1 MNKKFLNVAL
11 FGTLIAVSSSTF
23 TSCKDY
29 DDDIDGLTNRVSAVE
44 GTLSQLESLIKKGA
58 VITDVKSTAN
68 GVVVTLSDNKTFT
81 LTNGKDGAAGATG
94 ATGAAGKN
102 GTVVTM
108 GEDGYWY
115 VDGKKT
121 ENPWKGEKGN
131 DGVAGTPGTNGT
143 PGADGVTPDAV
154 YFYPGTEGAAAG
166 YWVKV
171 TVKAD
176 GTKTE
181 EIQSTEW
188 APKSSE
194 TVSAVWDT
202 ENGYLTLSGVAG
214 SEAPIKIKLTD
225 TLRSLAFVPEVIDSK
240 TGLGAIDFYALLHKN
255 EGTGK
260 YEFVTSTNPT
270 VTYRLNP
277 QNADV
282 KNVEWSFINR
292 VVESR
297 VAGDNTDL
305 IKIMKSEKD
314 GKGGMN
320 FTLQTLKTLDFLK
333 KENEHAIIALKATNK
348 EDASEIVSNYSVV
361 TAKEL
366 KKFGIAKVKDG
377 KPIAEPTSFYPTEIT
392 AVAVNSPSDAELVFD
407 KELDLAPIVMAWA
420 KEIDQ
425 SLVAA
430 GVAEDEI
437 SYVYSKNDKFLCK
450 NPEDE
455 KKTDQN
461 EFISL
466 DGSVVKVDKEWLNKG
481 TAALGRTPVVKVVA
495 KVKGVEMATG
505 FVKIEIVRESTVAPD
520 LEDLVVTIPVGDIE
534 YSNIDAKDG
543 FKKVMD
549 WKAVNAEIYDKLGL
563 SKEDFANNYNAPSTE
578 GVSPTG
584 VNVVA
589 NMPGAAGV
597 TGTNMIELTIDNRVA
612 FYNKPDKQEVAIKYP
627 AKNNKTHRNVIV
639 KFTYNIKHVKALPV
653 LNPDYLIGSNIIQVK
668 GKMEG
673 ESWKLISEMKEQ
685 CKNYLSDYT
694 LPGNHTSLKF
704 RFKATTPVQEGAVI
718 TGTDYKDQTI
728 KLTKPFTTEEDHRDY
743 QIEMVATMANGEE
756 CVKEYTVRFVRP
768 FNAEIDA
775 ITLKTF
781 TATADS
787 KDMSQLVV
795 IKDRDDKV
803 VYEKG
808 TYTEYGKNTYK
819 LDKAGLSFTYDVK
832 ADASFGDKL
841 TVVNTTGIVEWY
853 NGGNDLQQDKT
864 AQSVATITIPQIAT
878 IKTTGDIKVLSTE
891 HSK

>member
-68 GVVVTLSDNKTFT
+68 GVVVTLSDNSSFT
-81 LTNGKDGAAGATG
+81 LTNGKDGAAGA
-94 ATGAAGKN
+94 AGKN

-108 GEDGYWY
+108 GTDGYWY

-131 DGVAGTPGTNGT
+131 DGVAGT

-181 EIQSTEW
+181 EVQTTTW

-202 ENGYLTLSGVAG
+202 ENGYLTLNGVAG

-225 TLRSLAFVPEVIDSK
+225 TLRSLAFVPEVIDQQ
-240 TGLGAIDFYALLHKN
+240 TGLGRIDFYTLLKKKKGSD
-255 EGTGK
+255 E
-260 YEFVTSTNPT
+260 YDFVVSTNPT

-282 KNVEWSFINR
+282 KNVEWSFIDR
-292 VVESR
+292 VVKKSR

-305 IKIMKSEKD
+305 VKIMKSEKD

-320 FTLQTLKTLDFLK
+320 FTLQTLKNLDFVNND
-333 KENEHAIIALKATNK
+333 NEHAIIALKATNK
-348 EDASEIVSNYSVV
+348 EDASEIVSNYSIVK
-361 TAKEL
+361 AEEL
-366 KKFGIAKVKDG
+366 KEFGIAKVKDG
-377 KPIAEPTSFYPTEIT
+377 EPVAKPTSFYPTKIT
-392 AVAVNSPSDAELVFD
+392 AVTVNSANDAELVYD

-420 KEIDQ
+420 EEIDK

-430 GVAEDEI
+430 GVAENEI
-437 SYVYSKNDKFLCK
+437 SYVYSNDFEFLG
-450 NPEDE
+450 NDNE
-455 KKTDQN
+455 TNQN
-461 EFISL
+461 QFISL
-466 DGSVVKVDKEWLNKG
+466 EGSVVKVNKEWLAQG
-481 TAALGRTPVVKVVA
+481 TAAVGRTPVVKVVA
-495 KVKGVEMATG
+495 KVKGTTMATG
-505 FVKIEIVRESTVAPD
+505 FIKINIVRESTVAPD
-520 LEDLVVTIPVGDIE
+520 LEDFVVTVPVGEVE
-534 YSNIDAKDG
+534 YTTIDANNG
-543 FKKVMD
+543 FKKVMTWEQANVD
-549 WKAVNAEIYDKLGL
+549 IYDALGL
-563 SKEDFANNYNAPSTE
+563 SKEDFAANYNNPSTE
-578 GVSPTG
+578 GTRP
-584 VNVVA
+584 
-589 NMPGAAGV
+589 AGV
-597 TGTNMIELTIDNRVA
+597 SVHANRPSASGNTGTNMIEVTITNKVA
-612 FYNKPDKQEVAIKYP
+612 ANNKSGKEEVAIKYP

-639 KFTYNIKHVKALPV
+639 KFTYSIKHAKALPE

-685 CKNYLSDYT
+685 CKNYLSGYA

-704 RFKATTPVQEGAVI
+704 RFKATTPVQEGAKI
-718 TGTDYKDQTI
+718 EGTDYKDQTI
-728 KLTKPFTTEEDHRDY
+728 KLTTPFTAEEPSRDY
-743 QIEMVATMANGEE
+743 QIQMVATMANGEE
-756 CVKEYTVRFVRP
+756 CVKDYTVRFVRP

-781 TATADS
+781 TATADT
-787 KDMSQLVV
+787 KDMSKLVV
-795 IKDRDDKV
+795 IKDRDGKV

-808 TYTEYGKNTYK
+808 TYTKYGKETYK
-819 LDKAGLSFTYDVK
+819 LDKAGLSFAYGVK
-832 ADASFGDKL
+832 ADDSFGDKL
-841 TVVNTTGIVEWY
+841 TVVNTTGMVEWY
-853 NGGNDLQQDKT
+853 NGGNDLQQDKN
-864 AQSVATITIPQIAT
+864 AQSIATITIPEIAT
-878 IKTTGDIKVLSTE
+878 IQTTGAIKVLSTE

>member
-81 LTNGKDGAAGATG
+81 LTNGKDGAAG
-94 ATGAAGKN
+94 K

-121 ENPWKGEKGN
+121 ENPWKGEKGD

-181 EIQSTEW
+181 EVQTTTW

-194 TVSAVWDT
+194 TVSAVWDKD
-202 ENGYLTLSGVAG
+202 NGYLTLSGVAG

-225 TLRSLAFVPEVIDSK
+225 TLRSLAFVPEVIDEQ
-240 TGLGAIDFYALLHKN
+240 TGLGRIDFYTLLKKKEGSN
-255 EGTGK
+255 E
-260 YEFVTSTNPT
+260 YDFVVSTNPT

-282 KNVEWSFINR
+282 KNVEWNFINR
-292 VVESR
+292 VVKSR

-305 IKIMKSEKD
+305 VKIMKSEKD
-314 GKGGMN
+314 GEGGMN
-320 FTLQTLKTLDFLK
+320 FTLQTLKNLDFVNND
-333 KENEHAIIALKATNK
+333 NEHAIIALKATNK
-348 EDASEIVSNYSVV
+348 EDASEIVSNYSIVK
-361 TAKEL
+361 AQEL
-366 KKFGIAKVKDG
+366 REFGIAKVKDG
-377 KPIAEPTSFYPTEIT
+377 EPVAEPTSFYPTKIT
-392 AVAVNSPSDAELVFD
+392 AVTVNSANDAELVYD

-420 KEIDQ
+420 KEIDK

-430 GVAEDEI
+430 GVAENEI
-437 SYVYSKNDKFLCK
+437 SYVYSNDFEFLGEDNETNQNKFV
-450 NPEDE
+450 
-455 KKTDQN
+455 
-461 EFISL
+461 SL
-466 DGSVVKVDKEWLNKG
+466 EGSVVKVNKEWLAQG
-481 TAALGRTPVVKVVA
+481 TAAVGRTPVVKVVA
-495 KVKGVEMATG
+495 KVKGTTMATG
-505 FVKIEIVRESTVAPD
+505 FIKINIVHESTVAPD
-520 LEDLVVTIPVGDIE
+520 LEDLVVTIPVGEIE
-534 YSNIDAKDG
+534 YSNIAAEG
-543 FKKVMD
+543 GLKKVMTWED
-549 WKAVNAEIYDKLGL
+549 ANVEIYDKLGL
-563 SKEDFANNYNAPSTE
+563 SKEDFANNYNTPSNE
-578 GVSPTG
+578 GVVPGG
-584 VNVVA
+584 VMAYA
-589 NMPGAAGV
+589 NMPEAAGN
-597 TGTNMIELTIDNRVA
+597 TGTNMIELNITNHVA
-612 FYNKPDKQEVAIKYP
+612 VYNKPAKEEVAIKYP

-639 KFTYNIKHVKALPV
+639 KFTYNIKHAKALPV

-704 RFKATTPVQEGAVI
+704 RFKTTTPVQEGAVI
-718 TGTDYKDQTI
+718 TGTDYNDQTI
-728 KLTKPFTTEEDHRDY
+728 KLTTPFSTKEDHRDY
-743 QIEMVATMANGEE
+743 KIEMVATMVNGEK
-756 CVKEYTVRFVRP
+756 CVQEYTVRFVRP

-781 TATADS
+781 TAEKDT
-787 KDMSQLVV
+787 KDMSKLVV
-795 IKDRDDKV
+795 IKDRDGKV

-808 TYTEYGKNTYK
+808 DYTKYGKETYK
-819 LDKAGLSFTYDVK
+819 LDKAGLSFAYDVDV
-832 ADASFGDKL
+832 DASFGGKL
-841 TVVNTTGIVEWY
+841 TVVNTTGKVEWY

-864 AQSVATITIPQIAT
+864 AKSIATITIPQIAT

>member
-68 GVVVTLSDNKTFT
+68 GVVVTLSDTSSFT
-81 LTNGKDGAAGATG
+81 LTHGKDGAAG

-108 GEDGYWY
+108 GTDGYWY

-181 EIQSTEW
+181 EVQSTTW

-202 ENGYLTLSGVAG
+202 ENGYLTLNGVAG

-225 TLRSLAFVPEVIDSK
+225 TLRSLAFVPEVIDQQ
-240 TGLGAIDFYALLHKN
+240 TGLGRIDFYTLLKKKKGSN
-255 EGTGK
+255 E
-260 YEFVTSTNPT
+260 YDFVVSTNPT

-292 VVESR
+292 VVKSR

-305 IKIMKSEKD
+305 VKIMKSEKD

-320 FTLQTLKTLDFLK
+320 FTLQTLKNLDFVNND
-333 KENEHAIIALKATNK
+333 NEHAIIALKATNK
-348 EDASEIVSNYSVV
+348 EDASEIVSNYSIVK
-361 TAKEL
+361 AQEL
-366 KKFGIAKVKDG
+366 REFGIAKVKDG
-377 KPIAEPTSFYPTEIT
+377 EPVAKPTSFYPTKIT
-392 AVAVNSPSDAELVFD
+392 AVTVNSANDAELVYD

-420 KEIDQ
+420 KEIDK

-437 SYVYSKNDKFLCK
+437 SYVYSNDFEFLGKDNETNQNKFV
-450 NPEDE
+450 
-455 KKTDQN
+455 
-461 EFISL
+461 SL
-466 DGSVVKVDKEWLNKG
+466 EGSVVKVNKEWLAQG
-481 TAALGRTPVVKVVA
+481 TAAVGRTPVVKVVA
-495 KVKGVEMATG
+495 KVKGTTMATG
-505 FVKIEIVRESTVAPD
+505 FIKINIVRESTVAPD
-520 LEDLVVTIPVGDIE
+520 LEDLVVTVPVGEVE
-534 YSNIDAKDG
+534 YSNIDANNG
-543 FKKVMD
+543 FKKVMTWED
-549 WKAVNAEIYDKLGL
+549 ANVKIYDALGL
-563 SKEDFANNYNAPSTE
+563 SKEDFANNYNRPSTE
-578 GVSPTG
+578 GTVPAG
-584 VNVVA
+584 VMPLA

-597 TGTNMIELTIDNRVA
+597 TGTNMIELTITNRVA
-612 FYNKPDKQEVAIKYP
+612 VYNKPAKEEVAIKYP

-639 KFTYNIKHVKALPV
+639 KFTYSIKHAKALPE

-685 CKNYLSDYT
+685 CKNYLSGYA
-694 LPGNHTSLKF
+694 LPGNHTSLFF
-704 RFKATTPVQEGAVI
+704 RFKATPVQKGAEI

-728 KLTKPFTTEEDHRDY
+728 KLTDPFTTKEDHRDY
-743 QIEMVATMANGEE
+743 HVEMVATMANGEE
-756 CVKEYTVRFVRP
+756 CVKEYIVRFVRP
-768 FNAEIDA
+768 FNAAIDA

-781 TATADS
+781 TAEKDT
-787 KDMSQLVV
+787 KDMSKLVV
-795 IKDRDDKV
+795 IKDRDGKV

-808 TYTEYGKNTYK
+808 DYTKYGKETYK
-819 LDKAGLSFTYDVK
+819 LDKAGLSFAYGVD
-832 ADASFGDKL
+832 ADASFGGKL
-841 TVVNTTGIVEWY
+841 TVVNTTGKVEWY
-853 NGGNDLQQDKT
+853 NGGNDLQQDKD
-864 AQSVATITIPQIAT
+864 AKSVATITIPEIAT
-878 IKTTGDIKVLSTE
+878 IETTGAIKVLSTE

>member
-68 GVVVTLSDNKTFT
+68 GVVVTLSDNSSFT
-81 LTNGKDGAAGATG
+81 LTNGKDGAAGA
-94 ATGAAGKN
+94 AGAAGKN

-108 GEDGYWY
+108 GTDGYWY

-131 DGVAGTPGTNGT
+131 DGVAGT

-181 EIQSTEW
+181 EVQTTTW

-202 ENGYLTLSGVAG
+202 ENGYLTLNGVAG

-225 TLRSLAFVPEVIDSK
+225 TLRSLAFVPEVIDQQ
-240 TGLGAIDFYALLHKN
+240 TGLGRIDFYTLLKKKKGSN
-255 EGTGK
+255 E
-260 YEFVTSTNPT
+260 YDFVVSTNPT

-282 KNVEWSFINR
+282 KNVEWSFIDR
-292 VVESR
+292 VVKSR

-305 IKIMKSEKD
+305 VKIMKSEKD

-320 FTLQTLKTLDFLK
+320 FTLQTLKNLDFVNND
-333 KENEHAIIALKATNK
+333 NEHAIIALKATNK
-348 EDASEIVSNYSVV
+348 EDASEIVSNYSIVK
-361 TAKEL
+361 AQEL
-366 KKFGIAKVKDG
+366 REFGIAKVKDG
-377 KPIAEPTSFYPTEIT
+377 EPIAEPTSFYPTKIT
-392 AVAVNSPSDAELVFD
+392 AVTVNSANDAELVYN

-420 KEIDQ
+420 KEIDK

-437 SYVYSKNDKFLCK
+437 SYVYSNDFEFLGKDNETNQNKFV
-450 NPEDE
+450 
-455 KKTDQN
+455 
-461 EFISL
+461 SL
-466 DGSVVKVDKEWLNKG
+466 EGSVVKVNKEWLAQG
-481 TAALGRTPVVKVVA
+481 TAAVGRTPVVKVVA
-495 KVKGVEMATG
+495 KVKGTTMATG
-505 FVKIEIVRESTVAPD
+505 FIKINIVRESTVAPD
-520 LEDLVVTIPVGDIE
+520 LEDLVVTVPVGEVE
-534 YSNIDAKDG
+534 YSNIDANNG
-543 FKKVMD
+543 FKKVMTWED
-549 WKAVNAEIYDKLGL
+549 ANVKIYDALGL
-563 SKEDFANNYNAPSTE
+563 SKEDFANNYNRPSTE
-578 GVSPTG
+578 GTVPAG
-584 VNVVA
+584 VMPLA

-597 TGTNMIELTIDNRVA
+597 TGTNMIEVTIDNTVA
-612 FYNKPDKQEVAIKYP
+612 VKNKPAKEEVAIKYP

-639 KFTYNIKHVKALPV
+639 KFTYNIKHANALPE

-685 CKNYLSDYT
+685 CKNYLSGYQK
-694 LPGNHTSLKF
+694 PGNHTKLFF

-728 KLTKPFTTEEDHRDY
+728 KLTTPFTVKEDHKDY

-756 CVKEYTVRFVRP
+756 CVKEYIVRFVRP

-781 TATADS
+781 TATADT
-787 KDMSQLVV
+787 KDMSKLVV
-795 IKDRDDKV
+795 IKDRDGKV

-819 LDKAGLSFTYDVK
+819 LDKAGLSFAYDVD
-832 ADASFGDKL
+832 ADASFGGKL
-841 TVVNTTGIVEWY
+841 TVVNTTGKVEWY
-853 NGGNDLQQDKT
+853 NGGNDLQQDKNAT
-864 AQSVATITIPQIAT
+864 SVATITIPQIAK
-878 IKTTGDIKVLSTE
+878 IKTTGAIKVLSTE
-891 HSK
+891 NSKK

>member
-68 GVVVTLSDNKTFT
+68 GVVVTLSDNSSFT
-81 LTNGKDGAAGATG
+81 LTNGKDGAAGAAG
-94 ATGAAGKN
+94 VAGKN

-108 GEDGYWY
+108 GTDGYWY

-181 EIQSTEW
+181 EVQTTTW

-225 TLRSLAFVPEVIDSK
+225 TLRSLAFVPEVIDQQ
-240 TGLGAIDFYALLHKN
+240 TGLGRIDFYTLLKEKKGSN
-255 EGTGK
+255 E
-260 YEFVTSTNPT
+260 YDFVVSTNPT

-292 VVESR
+292 VVKSR

-305 IKIMKSEKD
+305 VKIMNSEKD

-320 FTLQTLKTLDFLK
+320 FTLQTLKNLDFVNND
-333 KENEHAIIALKATNK
+333 NEHAIIALKATNK
-348 EDASEIVSNYSVV
+348 EDNSEIVSNYSIVK
-361 TAKEL
+361 AREL
-366 KKFGIAKVKDG
+366 RKFGIAKVKDG

-392 AVAVNSPSDAELVFD
+392 AVTVNSANDAELVYD

-420 KEIDQ
+420 EEIDK

-437 SYVYSKNDKFLCK
+437 SYVYSNDFEFLGKDNETNQNKFV
-450 NPEDE
+450 
-455 KKTDQN
+455 
-461 EFISL
+461 SL
-466 DGSVVKVDKEWLNKG
+466 EGSVVKVNKEWLAQG
-481 TAALGRTPVVKVVA
+481 TAAVGRTPVVKVVA
-495 KVKGVEMATG
+495 KVKGTTMATG
-505 FVKIEIVRESTVAPD
+505 FIKINIVRESTVAPD
-520 LEDLVVTIPVGDIE
+520 LEDLVVTVPVGEVE
-534 YSNIDAKDG
+534 YSNIDANNG
-543 FKKVMD
+543 FKKVMTWED
-549 WKAVNAEIYDKLGL
+549 ANVKIYDALGL
-563 SKEDFANNYNAPSTE
+563 SKEDFANNYNRPSTE
-578 GVSPTG
+578 GDVPGG
-584 VNVVA
+584 VMALA
-589 NMPGAAGV
+589 NMPEAAGV
-597 TGTNMIELTIDNRVA
+597 TGTNMIELTITNRVA
-612 FYNKPDKQEVAIKYP
+612 VRNKPAKEEVAIKYP

-639 KFTYNIKHVKALPV
+639 KFTYNIIHKQALPE

-668 GKMEG
+668 GKMED

-685 CKNYLSDYT
+685 CKNYLSSYA
-694 LPGNHTSLKF
+694 LPGNHTSLFF
-704 RFKATTPVQEGAVI
+704 RFKAKPEQKGAVI
-718 TGTDYKDQTI
+718 EGKDYTDQTI
-728 KLTKPFTTEEDHRDY
+728 KLTKSFTTEEDHRDY
-743 QIEMVATMANGEE
+743 QIQMVATMANGEE
-756 CVKEYTVRFVRP
+756 CVKDYTVRFVRP

-781 TATADS
+781 TATADT
-787 KDMSQLVV
+787 KDMSKLVV
-795 IKDRDDKV
+795 IKDRDGKV

-819 LDKAGLSFTYDVK
+819 LDKAGLSFAYDVK

-841 TVVNTTGIVEWY
+841 TVVNTTGMVKWY

-864 AQSVATITIPQIAT
+864 AKSVATIDIPEIAK
-878 IKTTGDIKVLSTE
+878 IETTGAIKVLSTE
-891 HSK
+891 NSKK

>member
-68 GVVVTLSDNKTFT
+68 GVVVTLSDNSSFT
-81 LTNGKDGAAGATG
+81 LTNGKDGAAGA
-94 ATGAAGKN
+94 AGKN

-108 GEDGYWY
+108 GTDGYWY

-181 EIQSTEW
+181 EVQTTTW

-202 ENGYLTLSGVAG
+202 ENGYLTLNGVAG

-225 TLRSLAFVPEVIDSK
+225 TLRSLAFVPEVIDQQ
-240 TGLGAIDFYALLHKN
+240 TGLGRIDFYTLLKKKKGSN
-255 EGTGK
+255 E
-260 YEFVTSTNPT
+260 YDFVVSTNPT

-292 VVESR
+292 VVKSR
-297 VAGDNTDL
+297 VAGDETDL
-305 IKIMKSEKD
+305 VKIMKSEKD

-320 FTLQTLKTLDFLK
+320 FTLQTLKNLDFVNND
-333 KENEHAIIALKATNK
+333 NEHAIIALKATNK
-348 EDASEIVSNYSVV
+348 EDASEIVSNYSIVK
-361 TAKEL
+361 AQEL
-366 KKFGIAKVKDG
+366 REFGIAKVKDG
-377 KPIAEPTSFYPTEIT
+377 EPVAEPTSFYPTKIT
-392 AVAVNSPSDAELVFD
+392 AVTVNSANDAELVYD

-437 SYVYSKNDKFLCK
+437 SYVYSNDFEFLGKDNETNQNKFV
-450 NPEDE
+450 
-455 KKTDQN
+455 
-461 EFISL
+461 SL
-466 DGSVVKVDKEWLNKG
+466 EGSVVKVNKEWLAQG
-481 TAALGRTPVVKVVA
+481 TAAVGRTPVVKVVA
-495 KVKGVEMATG
+495 KVKGTTMATG
-505 FVKIEIVRESTVAPD
+505 FIKINIVRESTVAPD
-520 LEDLVVTIPVGDIE
+520 LEDLVVTVPVGEVE
-534 YSNIDAKDG
+534 YSNIDANNG
-543 FKKVMD
+543 FKKVMTWED
-549 WKAVNAEIYDKLGL
+549 ANVKIYDALGL
-563 SKEDFANNYNAPSTE
+563 SKEDFANNYNRPSTE
-578 GVSPTG
+578 GTVPAG
-584 VNVVA
+584 VMPLA

-597 TGTNMIELTIDNRVA
+597 TGTNMIELTITNRVA
-612 FYNKPDKQEVAIKYP
+612 VYNKPAKEEVAIKYP

-639 KFTYNIKHVKALPV
+639 KFTYNIKHAKALPE

-668 GKMEG
+668 GKMEDG
-673 ESWKLISEMKEQ
+673 SWKLISEMKEQ
-685 CKNYLSDYT
+685 CKNYLSGYT
-694 LPGNHTSLKF
+694 YPGNHTKLFF
-704 RFKATTPVQEGAVI
+704 RFKVEEPKQKGAVI
-718 TGTDYKDQTI
+718 DGTDYTDQTI
-728 KLTKPFTTEEDHRDY
+728 KLTTPFTTEEPSRDY
-743 QIEMVATMANGEE
+743 HIQMVATMANGEE
-756 CVKEYTVRFVRP
+756 CFKDYTVRFVRP

-775 ITLKTF
+775 ITLKTL
-781 TATADS
+781 TAKPDT
-787 KDMSQLVV
+787 KDMSKLVV
-795 IKDRDDKV
+795 IKDRDGKV

-819 LDKAGLSFTYDVK
+819 LDKAGLSFAYDVK
-832 ADASFGDKL
+832 ADASFGGKL
-841 TVVNTTGIVEWY
+841 TVVATTGKVEWY
-853 NGGNDLQQDKT
+853 NGGNDLQQDKN
-864 AQSVATITIPQIAT
+864 AQSVATITIPEIAT
-878 IKTTGDIKVLSTE
+878 IQTTGAIKVLSTE

>member
-68 GVVVTLSDNKTFT
+68 GVVVTLSDNSSFT
-81 LTNGKDGAAGATG
+81 LTNGKDGAAGA
-94 ATGAAGKN
+94 AGAAGKN

-108 GEDGYWY
+108 GTDGYWY

-131 DGVAGTPGTNGT
+131 DGVAGT

-181 EIQSTEW
+181 EVQTTTW

-202 ENGYLTLSGVAG
+202 ENGYLTLNGVAG

-225 TLRSLAFVPEVIDSK
+225 TLRSLAFVPEVIDQQ
-240 TGLGAIDFYALLHKN
+240 TGLGRIDFYTLLKKKKGSN
-255 EGTGK
+255 E
-260 YEFVTSTNPT
+260 YDFVVSTNPT

-282 KNVEWSFINR
+282 KNVEWGFINR
-292 VVESR
+292 VVKSR

-305 IKIMKSEKD
+305 VKIMKSEKD

-320 FTLQTLKTLDFLK
+320 FTLQTLKNLDFVNND
-333 KENEHAIIALKATNK
+333 NEHAIIALKATNK
-348 EDASEIVSNYSVV
+348 EDASEIVSNYSIVK
-361 TAKEL
+361 AQEL
-366 KKFGIAKVKDG
+366 RDFGIAKVKDG
-377 KPIAEPTSFYPTEIT
+377 EPVAKPTSFYPTKIT
-392 AVAVNSPSDAELVFD
+392 AVTVNSANDAELVYD

-420 KEIDQ
+420 KEIDK

-437 SYVYSKNDKFLCK
+437 SYVYSNDFEFLGKDNETNQNKFV
-450 NPEDE
+450 
-455 KKTDQN
+455 
-461 EFISL
+461 SL
-466 DGSVVKVDKEWLNKG
+466 EGSVVKVNKEWLAQG
-481 TAALGRTPVVKVVA
+481 TAAVGRTPVVKVVA
-495 KVKGVEMATG
+495 KVKGTTMATG
-505 FVKIEIVRESTVAPD
+505 FIKINIVRESTVAPD
-520 LEDLVVTIPVGDIE
+520 LEDFVVTVPVGEVEYCNIE
-534 YSNIDAKDG
+534 ENG
-543 FKKVMD
+543 FKAVMT
-549 WKAVNAEIYDKLGL
+549 WEQANVKIYDALGL
-563 SKEDFANNYNAPSTE
+563 SKEDFAANYNDFEVEGKNPE
-578 GVSPTG
+578 GVF
-584 VNVVA
+584 VNA
-589 NMPGAAGV
+589 NRPSAFGN
-597 TGTNMIELTIDNRVA
+597 TGTNMIEVLITNQVA
-612 FYNKPDKQEVAIKYP
+612 VYNKLGKEEVAIKYP

-639 KFTYNIKHVKALPV
+639 KFTYSIKHAKALPE
-653 LNPDYLIGSNIIQVK
+653 LNPDYLITSNIIQVK

-685 CKNYLSDYT
+685 CKNYLSGYQK
-694 LPGNHTSLKF
+694 PGNHTKLFF

-728 KLTKPFTTEEDHRDY
+728 KLTTPFTVKEDHKDY

-756 CVKEYTVRFVRP
+756 CVKEYIVRFVRP
-768 FNAEIDA
+768 FNAEIDD

-781 TATADS
+781 TATADT
-787 KDMSQLVV
+787 KDMSKLVV
-795 IKDRDDKV
+795 IKDRDGKV

-808 TYTEYGKNTYK
+808 AYTEYGKNTYK
-819 LDKAGLSFTYDVK
+819 LDKAGLSFAYDVD
-832 ADASFGDKL
+832 ADASFGGKL
-841 TVVNTTGIVEWY
+841 TVVNTTGKVEWY
-853 NGGNDLQQDKT
+853 NGGNDLQQDKD
-864 AQSVATITIPQIAT
+864 AKSIATITIPEIAK
-878 IKTTGDIKVLSTE
+878 IQTTGAIKVLSTE
-891 HSK
+891 NSKK

>member
-68 GVVVTLSDNKTFT
+68 GVVVTLSDNSSFT
-81 LTNGKDGAAGATG
+81 LTNGKDGAAGA
-94 ATGAAGKN
+94 AGAAGKN

-108 GEDGYWY
+108 GTDGYWY

-181 EIQSTEW
+181 EVQTTTW

-202 ENGYLTLSGVAG
+202 ENGYLTLNGVAG

-225 TLRSLAFVPEVIDSK
+225 TLRSLAFVPEVIDQQ
-240 TGLGAIDFYALLHKN
+240 TGLGRIDFYTLLKKKKGSD
-255 EGTGK
+255 E
-260 YEFVTSTNPT
+260 YDFVVSTNPT

-282 KNVEWSFINR
+282 KNVEWSFIDR
-292 VVESR
+292 VVKSR

-305 IKIMKSEKD
+305 VKIMKSEKD

-320 FTLQTLKTLDFLK
+320 FTLQTLKNLDFVNND
-333 KENEHAIIALKATNK
+333 NEHAIIALKATNK
-348 EDASEIVSNYSVV
+348 EDASEIVSNYSIVK
-361 TAKEL
+361 AQEL
-366 KKFGIAKVKDG
+366 RKFGIAKVKDG
-377 KPIAEPTSFYPTEIT
+377 KPVAEPTSYYPTNIT
-392 AVAVNSPSDAELVFD
+392 AVTVNSANDAELVYD

-420 KEIDQ
+420 EEIDK

-430 GVAEDEI
+430 GVAENEI
-437 SYVYSKNDKFLCK
+437 SYVYSNDFEFLGK
-450 NPEDE
+450 DNE
-455 KKTDQN
+455 TNQN
-461 EFISL
+461 QFISL
-466 DGSVVKVDKEWLNKG
+466 EGSVVKVNKEWLAQG
-481 TAALGRTPVVKVVA
+481 TAAVGRTPVVKVVA
-495 KVKGVEMATG
+495 KVKGTTMATG
-505 FVKIEIVRESTVAPD
+505 FIKINIVRESTVAPD
-520 LEDLVVTIPVGDIE
+520 LEDFVVTVPVGEVE
-534 YSNIDAKDG
+534 YTTIDANNG
-543 FKKVMD
+543 FKKVMTWEQANVD
-549 WKAVNAEIYDKLGL
+549 IYDALGL
-563 SKEDFANNYNAPSTE
+563 SKEDFAANYNNPSTE
-578 GVSPTG
+578 GARP
-584 VNVVA
+584 
-589 NMPGAAGV
+589 AGV
-597 TGTNMIELTIDNRVA
+597 SVHANRPSASGNTGTNMIEVTITNKVA
-612 FYNKPDKQEVAIKYP
+612 ANNKSGKEEVAIKYP

-639 KFTYNIKHVKALPV
+639 KFTYSIKHAKALPE

-685 CKNYLSDYT
+685 CKNYLSGYA

-704 RFKATTPVQEGAVI
+704 RFKATTPVQEGAKI
-718 TGTDYKDQTI
+718 EGTDYKDQTI
-728 KLTKPFTTEEDHRDY
+728 KLTTPFTVKEDHKDY

-756 CVKEYTVRFVRP
+756 CVKEYIVRFVRP

-781 TATADS
+781 TATADT
-787 KDMSQLVV
+787 KDMSKLVV
-795 IKDRDDKV
+795 IKDRDGKV

-808 TYTEYGKNTYK
+808 TYTKYGKETYK
-819 LDKAGLSFTYDVK
+819 LDKAGLSFAYGVK
-832 ADASFGDKL
+832 ADDSFGDKL
-841 TVVNTTGIVEWY
+841 TVVNTTGMVEWY
-853 NGGNDLQQDKT
+853 NGGNDLQQDKN
-864 AQSVATITIPQIAT
+864 AQSVATITIPQIAK
-878 IKTTGDIKVLSTE
+878 IETTGAIKVLSTE
-891 HSK
+891 NSKK

>member
-68 GVVVTLSDNKTFT
+68 GVVVTLSDNSSFT
-81 LTNGKDGAAGATG
+81 LTNGKDGAAGA
-94 ATGAAGKN
+94 AGAAGKN

-108 GEDGYWY
+108 GTDGYWY

-181 EIQSTEW
+181 EVQTTTW

-202 ENGYLTLSGVAG
+202 ENGYLTLNGVAG

-225 TLRSLAFVPEVIDSK
+225 TLRSLAFVPEVIDQQ
-240 TGLGAIDFYALLHKN
+240 TGLGRIDFYTLLKKKKGSD
-255 EGTGK
+255 E
-260 YEFVTSTNPT
+260 YDFVVSTNPT

-282 KNVEWSFINR
+282 KNVEWSFIDR
-292 VVESR
+292 VVKSR

-305 IKIMKSEKD
+305 VKIMKSEKD

-320 FTLQTLKTLDFLK
+320 FTLQTLKNLDFVNND
-333 KENEHAIIALKATNK
+333 NEHAIIALKATNK
-348 EDASEIVSNYSVV
+348 EDASEIVSNYSIVK
-361 TAKEL
+361 AQEL
-366 KKFGIAKVKDG
+366 REFGIAKVKDG
-377 KPIAEPTSFYPTEIT
+377 KPVAEPTSFYPTKIT
-392 AVAVNSPSDAELVFD
+392 AVTVNSANDAELVYD

-420 KEIDQ
+420 KEIDK

-430 GVAEDEI
+430 GVAENEI
-437 SYVYSKNDKFLCK
+437 SYVYSNDFEFLGK
-450 NPEDE
+450 DNE
-455 KKTDQN
+455 TNQN
-461 EFISL
+461 KFISL
-466 DGSVVKVDKEWLNKG
+466 EGSVVKVNKEWLAQG
-481 TAALGRTPVVKVVA
+481 TAAVGRTPVVKVVA
-495 KVKGVEMATG
+495 KVKGTTMATG
-505 FVKIEIVRESTVAPD
+505 FIKINIVRESTVAPD
-520 LEDLVVTIPVGDIE
+520 LEDLVVTVPVGEVE
-534 YSNIDAKDG
+534 YSNIDANNG
-543 FKKVMD
+543 FKKVMTWED
-549 WKAVNAEIYDKLGL
+549 ANVKIYDALGL
-563 SKEDFANNYNAPSTE
+563 SKEDFAANYNRPSTE
-578 GVSPTG
+578 GTVPAG
-584 VNVVA
+584 VMPLA

-597 TGTNMIELTIDNRVA
+597 TGTNMIELTITNRVA
-612 FYNKPDKQEVAIKYP
+612 VYNKPAKEEVAIKYP

-639 KFTYNIKHVKALPV
+639 KFTYSIKHAKALPE

-685 CKNYLSDYT
+685 CKNYLSGYA

-704 RFKATTPVQEGAVI
+704 RFKAKPEQKGAVI
-718 TGTDYKDQTI
+718 EGKDYTDQTI
-728 KLTKPFTTEEDHRDY
+728 KLTTPFTAEEPSRDY
-743 QIEMVATMANGEE
+743 QIQMVATMANGEE
-756 CVKEYTVRFVRP
+756 CVKDYTVRFVRP

-781 TATADS
+781 TATADT
-787 KDMSQLVV
+787 KDMSKLVV
-795 IKDRDDKV
+795 IKDRDGKV

-819 LDKAGLSFTYDVK
+819 LDKAGLSFAYDVN
-832 ADASFGDKL
+832 ADASFGGKL
-841 TVVNTTGIVEWY
+841 TVVNTTGMVKWY
-853 NGGNDLQQDKT
+853 NGGNDLQQDKN
-864 AQSVATITIPQIAT
+864 AQSIATITIPEIAT
-878 IKTTGDIKVLSTE
+878 IQTTGAIKVLSTE
-891 HSK
+891 NSKK

>member
-68 GVVVTLSDNKTFT
+68 GVVVTLSDNSSFT
-81 LTNGKDGAAGATG
+81 LTNGKDGAAGA
-94 ATGAAGKN
+94 AGAAGKN

-108 GEDGYWY
+108 GTDGYWY

-131 DGVAGTPGTNGT
+131 DGVAGT

-181 EIQSTEW
+181 EVQSTTW

-202 ENGYLTLSGVAG
+202 ENGYLTLNGVAG

-225 TLRSLAFVPEVIDSK
+225 TLRSLAFVPEVIDQQ
-240 TGLGAIDFYALLHKN
+240 TGLGRIDFYTLLKKVKDSD
-255 EGTGK
+255 K
-260 YEFVTSTNPT
+260 YDFVVSTNPT

-292 VVESR
+292 VVKSR

-305 IKIMKSEKD
+305 VKIMKSEKD

-320 FTLQTLKTLDFLK
+320 FTLQTLKNLDFVNND
-333 KENEHAIIALKATNK
+333 NEHAIIALKATNK
-348 EDASEIVSNYSVV
+348 EDASEIVSNYSIVK
-361 TAKEL
+361 AQEL
-366 KKFGIAKVKDG
+366 REFGIAKVKDG
-377 KPIAEPTSFYPTEIT
+377 EPVAEPTSFYPTKIT
-392 AVAVNSPSDAELVFD
+392 AVTVNSANDAELVYD

-420 KEIDQ
+420 KEIDK

-437 SYVYSKNDKFLCK
+437 SYVYSNNFEFLGKDNETNQNKFV
-450 NPEDE
+450 
-455 KKTDQN
+455 
-461 EFISL
+461 SL
-466 DGSVVKVDKEWLNKG
+466 EGSVVKVNKEWLAQG
-481 TAALGRTPVVKVVA
+481 TAAVGRTPVVKVVA
-495 KVKGVEMATG
+495 KVKGTTMATG
-505 FVKIEIVRESTVAPD
+505 FIKINIVRESTVAPD
-520 LEDLVVTIPVGDIE
+520 LEDFVVTVPVGEVE
-534 YSNIDAKDG
+534 YSNIDANNG
-543 FKKVMD
+543 FKKVMTWED
-549 WKAVNAEIYDKLGL
+549 ANVKIYDALGL
-563 SKEDFANNYNAPSTE
+563 SKEDFAANYNRPSTE
-578 GVSPTG
+578 GVVPGG
-584 VNVVA
+584 VMPFA
-589 NMPGAAGV
+589 NMPSAAGV
-597 TGTNMIELTIDNRVA
+597 TGTNMIEVTIDNTVA
-612 FYNKPDKQEVAIKYP
+612 VYNKPAKEEVAIKYP

-639 KFTYNIKHVKALPV
+639 KFTYSIKHANALPE

-685 CKNYLSDYT
+685 CKNYLSGYA
-694 LPGNHTSLKF
+694 LPGNHTKLFF
-704 RFKATTPVQEGAVI
+704 RFKATTPVQKGAVI

-728 KLTKPFTTEEDHRDY
+728 KLNTPFTVKEESRDY
-743 QIEMVATMANGEE
+743 QIEMVAKMANGEE
-756 CVKEYTVRFVRP
+756 CVKEYIVRFVRP

-781 TATADS
+781 TATADT
-787 KDMSQLVV
+787 KDMSKLVV
-795 IKDRDDKV
+795 IKDRDGKV

-808 TYTEYGKNTYK
+808 DYTKYGKETYK
-819 LDKAGLSFTYDVK
+819 LDKAGLSFAYDVN

-841 TVVNTTGIVEWY
+841 TVVNTTGMVKWY
-853 NGGNDLQQDKT
+853 NGGNDLQQDKN
-864 AQSVATITIPQIAT
+864 AQSVATITIPEIAT
-878 IKTTGDIKVLSTE
+878 IKTTGAIKVLSTE

>member
-68 GVVVTLSDNKTFT
+68 GVVVTLSDNNSFT
-81 LTNGKDGAAGATG
+81 LTNGKDGAAGA
-94 ATGAAGKN
+94 AGAAGKN

-108 GEDGYWY
+108 GTDGYWY

-131 DGVAGTPGTNGT
+131 DGVAGT

-181 EIQSTEW
+181 EVQTTTW

-202 ENGYLTLSGVAG
+202 ENGYLTLNGVAG

-225 TLRSLAFVPEVIDSK
+225 TLRSLAFVPEVIDQQ
-240 TGLGAIDFYALLHKN
+240 TGLGRIDFYTLLKKKKGSN
-255 EGTGK
+255 E
-260 YEFVTSTNPT
+260 YDFVVSTNPT

-282 KNVEWSFINR
+282 KNVEWSFIDR
-292 VVESR
+292 VVKSR

-305 IKIMKSEKD
+305 VKIMKSEKD

-320 FTLQTLKTLDFLK
+320 FTLQTLKNLDFVNND
-333 KENEHAIIALKATNK
+333 NEHAIIALKATNK
-348 EDASEIVSNYSVV
+348 EDASEIVSNYSIVK
-361 TAKEL
+361 AQEL
-366 KKFGIAKVKDG
+366 REFGIAKVKDG
-377 KPIAEPTSFYPTEIT
+377 KPVDEPTSYYPTNIT
-392 AVAVNSPSDAELVFD
+392 AVTVNSANDAELVYD

-420 KEIDQ
+420 KEIDK

-437 SYVYSKNDKFLCK
+437 SYVYSNDFEFLGKDNETNQNKFV
-450 NPEDE
+450 
-455 KKTDQN
+455 
-461 EFISL
+461 SL
-466 DGSVVKVDKEWLNKG
+466 EGSVVKVNKEWLAQG
-481 TAALGRTPVVKVVA
+481 TAAVGRTPVVKVVA
-495 KVKGVEMATG
+495 KVKGTTMATG
-505 FVKIEIVRESTVAPD
+505 FIKINIVRESTVAPD
-520 LEDLVVTIPVGDIE
+520 LEDLVVTVPVGEVE
-534 YSNIDAKDG
+534 YSNIDANNG
-543 FKKVMD
+543 FKKVMTWED
-549 WKAVNAEIYDKLGL
+549 ANVKIYDALGL
-563 SKEDFANNYNAPSTE
+563 SKEDFANNYNRPSTE
-578 GVSPTG
+578 GTVPAG
-584 VNVVA
+584 VMPLA

-597 TGTNMIELTIDNRVA
+597 TGTNMIELTITNRVA
-612 FYNKPDKQEVAIKYP
+612 VYNKPAKEEVAIKYP

-639 KFTYNIKHVKALPV
+639 KFTYSIKHAKALPE

-685 CKNYLSDYT
+685 CKNYLSNYE
-694 LPGNHTSLKF
+694 LPGNHTSLFF
-704 RFKATTPVQEGAVI
+704 RFNAKPVQKGAVI
-718 TGTDYKDQTI
+718 EGKDYTDQTI
-728 KLTKPFTTEEDHRDY
+728 KLTTPFTAEEPSRDY
-743 QIEMVATMANGEE
+743 QIQMVATMANGEE
-756 CVKEYTVRFVRP
+756 CVKDYTVRFVRP

-781 TATADS
+781 TATADT
-787 KDMSQLVV
+787 KDMSKLVV
-795 IKDRDDKV
+795 IKDRDGKV

-819 LDKAGLSFTYDVK
+819 LDKAGLSFAYGVK

-841 TVVNTTGIVEWY
+841 TVVATTGMVKWY
-853 NGGNDLQQDKT
+853 NGGNDLQQDKN
-864 AQSVATITIPQIAT
+864 AQSEATITIPEIAT
-878 IKTTGDIKVLSTE
+878 IKTTGAIKVLSTE
-891 HSK
+891 NSKK

>member
-94 ATGAAGKN
+94 AAGKN

-181 EIQSTEW
+181 EVQTTTW

-202 ENGYLTLSGVAG
+202 ENGYLTLNGVAG

-225 TLRSLAFVPEVIDSK
+225 TLRSLAFVPEVIDQQ
-240 TGLGAIDFYALLHKN
+240 TGLGRIDFYTLLKKKKGSN
-255 EGTGK
+255 E
-260 YEFVTSTNPT
+260 YDFVVSTNPT

-292 VVESR
+292 VVKSR

-305 IKIMKSEKD
+305 VKIMKSEKD

-320 FTLQTLKTLDFLK
+320 FILQTLKNLDFVNND
-333 KENEHAIIALKATNK
+333 NEHAIIALKATNK
-348 EDASEIVSNYSVV
+348 EDASEIVSNYSIVK
-361 TAKEL
+361 AQEL
-366 KKFGIAKVKDG
+366 REFGIAKVKDG
-377 KPIAEPTSFYPTEIT
+377 EPVAEPTSFYPTKIT
-392 AVAVNSPSDAELVFD
+392 AVTVNSANDAELVYD

-420 KEIDQ
+420 KEIDK

-437 SYVYSKNDKFLCK
+437 SYVYSKNDEFLG
-450 NPEDE
+450 EDG
-455 KKTDQN
+455 KTNQN
-461 EFISL
+461 KFISL
-466 DGSVVKVDKEWLNKG
+466 DGSVVKVDNEWLAQG
-481 TAALGRTPVVKVVA
+481 TAAVGRTPVVKVVA
-495 KVKGVEMATG
+495 KVKGITMATG
-505 FVKIEIVRESTVAPD
+505 FIKINIVRESTVAPD
-520 LEDLVVTIPVGDIE
+520 LEDLVVTIPVGDVE
-534 YSNIDAKDG
+534 YSNIDANNG
-543 FKKVMD
+543 FKKVMTWED
-549 WKAVNAEIYDKLGL
+549 ANVKIYDALGL
-563 SKEDFANNYNAPSTE
+563 SKEDFAANYNRPSTE
-578 GVSPTG
+578 GVVPDG
-584 VNVVA
+584 VMPLA

-597 TGTNMIELTIDNRVA
+597 TGTNMIEVTIDNTVA
-612 FYNKPDKQEVAIKYP
+612 VYNKPAKEEVAIKYP

-639 KFTYNIKHVKALPV
+639 KFTYNITHKQALPE

-685 CKNYLSDYT
+685 CKNYLSGYQK
-694 LPGNHTSLKF
+694 PGNHTKLFF
-704 RFKATTPVQEGAVI
+704 RFKAITPVQEGAEI

-728 KLTKPFTTEEDHRDY
+728 KLTTPFTAEEPSRDY
-743 QIEMVATMANGEE
+743 QIQMVATMANGEE
-756 CVKEYTVRFVRP
+756 CFKDYTVRFVRP

-781 TATADS
+781 TATADT
-787 KDMSQLVV
+787 KDMSKLVV
-795 IKDRDDKV
+795 IKDRDGKV

-819 LDKAGLSFTYDVK
+819 LDKAGLSFAYGVK
-832 ADASFGDKL
+832 ADASFGGKL
-841 TVVNTTGIVEWY
+841 TVVATTGMVEWY
-853 NGGNDLQQDKT
+853 NGGNDLQQDKN
-864 AQSVATITIPQIAT
+864 AQSEATITIPEIAT
-878 IKTTGDIKVLSTE
+878 IKTTGAIKVLSTE
-891 HSK
+891 NSKK

>member
-68 GVVVTLSDNKTFT
+68 GVVVTLSDNSSFT
-81 LTNGKDGAAGATG
+81 LTNGKDGAAGA
-94 ATGAAGKN
+94 AGAAGKN

-108 GEDGYWY
+108 GTDGYWY

-131 DGVAGTPGTNGT
+131 DGVAGT

-181 EIQSTEW
+181 EVQTTTW

-202 ENGYLTLSGVAG
+202 ENGYLTLNGVAG

-225 TLRSLAFVPEVIDSK
+225 TLRSLAFVPEVIDQQ
-240 TGLGAIDFYALLHKN
+240 TGLGRIDFYTLLKKKKGSD
-255 EGTGK
+255 E
-260 YEFVTSTNPT
+260 YDFVVSTNPT

-282 KNVEWSFINR
+282 KNVEWSFIDR
-292 VVESR
+292 VVKSR

-305 IKIMKSEKD
+305 VKIMKSEKD

-320 FTLQTLKTLDFLK
+320 FTLQTLKNLDFVNND
-333 KENEHAIIALKATNK
+333 NEHAIIALKATNK
-348 EDASEIVSNYSVV
+348 EDASEIVSNYSIVK
-361 TAKEL
+361 AQEL
-366 KKFGIAKVKDG
+366 REFGIAKVKDG
-377 KPIAEPTSFYPTEIT
+377 EPVAKPTSFYPTKIT
-392 AVAVNSPSDAELVFD
+392 AVTVNSANDAELVYD

-420 KEIDQ
+420 EEIDK

-430 GVAEDEI
+430 GVAENEI
-437 SYVYSKNDKFLCK
+437 SYVYSNDFEFLGK
-450 NPEDE
+450 DNE
-455 KKTDQN
+455 TNQN
-461 EFISL
+461 QFISL
-466 DGSVVKVDKEWLNKG
+466 EGSVVKVNKEWLAQG
-481 TAALGRTPVVKVVA
+481 TAAVGRTPVVKVVA
-495 KVKGVEMATG
+495 KVKGTTMATG
-505 FVKIEIVRESTVAPD
+505 FIKINIVRESTVAPD
-520 LEDLVVTIPVGDIE
+520 LEDFVVTVPVGEVE
-534 YSNIDAKDG
+534 YTTIDANNG
-543 FKKVMD
+543 FKKVMTWEQANVD
-549 WKAVNAEIYDKLGL
+549 IYDALGL
-563 SKEDFANNYNAPSTE
+563 SKEDFAANYNNPSTE
-578 GVSPTG
+578 GTRP
-584 VNVVA
+584 
-589 NMPGAAGV
+589 AGV
-597 TGTNMIELTIDNRVA
+597 SVHANRPSASGNTGTNMIEVTITNKVA
-612 FYNKPDKQEVAIKYP
+612 ANNKSGKEEVAIKYP

-639 KFTYNIKHVKALPV
+639 KFTYSIKHAKALPE

-685 CKNYLSDYT
+685 CKNYLSGYA

-704 RFKATTPVQEGAVI
+704 RFKATTPVQEGAKI
-718 TGTDYKDQTI
+718 EGTDYKDQTI
-728 KLTKPFTTEEDHRDY
+728 KLTTPFTVKEDHKDY

-756 CVKEYTVRFVRP
+756 CVKEYIVRFVRP

-781 TATADS
+781 TATADT
-787 KDMSQLVV
+787 KDMSKLVV
-795 IKDRDDKV
+795 IKDRDGKV

-808 TYTEYGKNTYK
+808 TYTKYGKETYK
-819 LDKAGLSFTYDVK
+819 LDKAGLSFAYGVK
-832 ADASFGDKL
+832 ADDSFGDKL
-841 TVVNTTGIVEWY
+841 TVVNTTGMVEWY
-853 NGGNDLQQDKT
+853 NGGNDLQQDKN
-864 AQSVATITIPQIAT
+864 AQSVATITIPQIAK
-878 IKTTGDIKVLSTE
+878 IETTGAIKVLSTE
-891 HSK
+891 NSKK

>member
-68 GVVVTLSDNKTFT
+68 GVVVTLSDNSSFT
-81 LTNGKDGAAGATG
+81 LTNGKDGAAGA
-94 ATGAAGKN
+94 AGAAGKN

-108 GEDGYWY
+108 GTDGYWY

-131 DGVAGTPGTNGT
+131 DGVAGT

-181 EIQSTEW
+181 EVQTTTW

-202 ENGYLTLSGVAG
+202 ENGYLTLNGVAG

-225 TLRSLAFVPEVIDSK
+225 TLRSLAFVPEVIDQQ
-240 TGLGAIDFYALLHKN
+240 TGLGRIDFYTLLKKKKGSN
-255 EGTGK
+255 E
-260 YEFVTSTNPT
+260 YDFVVSTNPT

-297 VAGDNTDL
+297 VAGDETDL
-305 IKIMKSEKD
+305 VKIMKSEKD

-333 KENEHAIIALKATNK
+333 KENEDAIIALKATNK

-361 TAKEL
+361 KAKEL
-366 KKFGIAKVKDG
+366 KEFGIAKVKDG
-377 KPIAEPTSFYPTEIT
+377 EPIAEPTSYYPTNIT
-392 AVAVNSPSDAELVFD
+392 AITVNSANDAELVYD

-437 SYVYSKNDKFLCK
+437 SYVYSK
-450 NPEDE
+450 EDE
-455 KKTDQN
+455 FLGEDNKTPQN
-461 EFISL
+461 QFISL
-466 DGSVVKVDKEWLNKG
+466 EGSVVKVNKSWLTQG

-520 LEDLVVTIPVGDIE
+520 LEDLVVTIPVGEVE
-534 YSNIDAKDG
+534 YSNIDANNG
-543 FKKVMD
+543 FKKVMTWED
-549 WKAVNAEIYDKLGL
+549 ANVKIYDALGL
-563 SKEDFANNYNAPSTE
+563 SKEDFAANYNDFEVEGKTPE
-578 GVSPTG
+578 GVF
-584 VNVVA
+584 VNA
-589 NMPGAAGV
+589 NRPSAFGN
-597 TGTNMIELTIDNRVA
+597 TGTNMIEVLITNQVA
-612 FYNKPDKQEVAIKYP
+612 VYNKLGKEEVAIKYP

-639 KFTYNIKHVKALPV
+639 KFTYSIKHAKALPE

-685 CKNYLSDYT
+685 CKNYLSGYA

-704 RFKATTPVQEGAVI
+704 RFKATTPVQKGAVI
-718 TGTDYKDQTI
+718 EGRDYTDQTI
-728 KLTKPFTTEEDHRDY
+728 KLTTPFTAEEPSRDY
-743 QIEMVATMANGEE
+743 QIQMVATMANGEE
-756 CVKEYTVRFVRP
+756 CVKDYTVRFVRP

-781 TATADS
+781 TATADT
-787 KDMSQLVV
+787 KDMSKLVV
-795 IKDRDDKV
+795 IKDRDGKV

-808 TYTEYGKNTYK
+808 AYTEYGKETYK
-819 LDKAGLSFTYDVK
+819 LDKAGLSFAYDVN
-832 ADASFGDKL
+832 ADASFGGKL
-841 TVVNTTGIVEWY
+841 TVVNTTGMVKWY
-853 NGGNDLQQDKT
+853 NGGNDLQQDKN
-864 AQSVATITIPQIAT
+864 AQSIATITIPEIAT
-878 IKTTGDIKVLSTE
+878 IQTTGAIKVLSTE
-891 HSK
+891 NSKK

>member
-81 LTNGKDGAAGATG
+81 LTNGKDGAAGA
-94 ATGAAGKN
+94 AGKN

-121 ENPWKGEKGN
+121 ENPWKGQKGD
-131 DGVAGTPGTNGT
+131 DGVAGTPGTNGK

-194 TVSAVWDT
+194 TVSAVWDKD
-202 ENGYLTLSGVAG
+202 NGYLTLSGVAG

-225 TLRSLAFVPEVIDSK
+225 TLRSLAFVPEVIDEQ
-240 TGLGAIDFYALLHKN
+240 TGLGRIDFYTLLKKKKGSN
-255 EGTGK
+255 E
-260 YEFVTSTNPT
+260 YDFVVSTNPT

-282 KNVEWSFINR
+282 KNVEWNFINR
-292 VVESR
+292 VVKSR

-305 IKIMKSEKD
+305 VKIMKSEKD
-314 GKGGMN
+314 GEGGMN
-320 FTLQTLKTLDFLK
+320 FTLQTLKNLDFVNND
-333 KENEHAIIALKATNK
+333 NEHAIIALKATNK
-348 EDASEIVSNYSVV
+348 EDASEIVSNYSIVK
-361 TAKEL
+361 AKEL
-366 KKFGIAKVKDG
+366 KEFGIAKVKDG
-377 KPIAEPTSFYPTEIT
+377 KPVAEPTSFYPTKIT
-392 AVAVNSPSDAELVFD
+392 AVTVNSANDAELVYD

-420 KEIDQ
+420 KEIDK

-437 SYVYSKNDKFLCK
+437 SYVYSKNDEFLG
-450 NPEDE
+450 EDG
-455 KKTDQN
+455 KTNQN
-461 EFISL
+461 KFISL
-466 DGSVVKVDKEWLNKG
+466 DGSVVKVDNEWLAQG
-481 TAALGRTPVVKVVA
+481 TAAVGRTPVVKVVA
-495 KVKGVEMATG
+495 KVKGITMATG
-505 FVKIEIVRESTVAPD
+505 FIKINIVRESTVAPD
-520 LEDLVVTIPVGDIE
+520 LEDFVVTVPVGEVE
-534 YSNIDAKDG
+534 YSNIDANDG
-543 FKKVMD
+543 FKKVMTWED
-549 WKAVNAEIYDKLGL
+549 ANVQIYDALGL
-563 SKEDFANNYNAPSTE
+563 SKEDFANNYNRPSTE
-578 GVSPTG
+578 GVVPGG
-584 VNVVA
+584 VMPFA
-589 NMPGAAGV
+589 NMPGVAGV
-597 TGTNMIELTIDNRVA
+597 TGTNMIEVTITNRVA
-612 FYNKPDKQEVAIKYP
+612 VYNKPAKEEVAIKYP

-639 KFTYNIKHVKALPV
+639 KFTYNIIHKQALPE

-685 CKNYLSDYT
+685 CKDYLSGYQNQK
-694 LPGNHTSLKF
+694 PGNHTKLFF
-704 RFKATTPVQEGAVI
+704 RFKATTPVQKGAEI

-728 KLTKPFTTEEDHRDY
+728 KLTTPFTAEQDHRDY
-743 QIEMVATMANGEE
+743 QIQMVATMANGEE
-756 CVKEYTVRFVRP
+756 CVKDYTVRFVRP
-768 FNAEIDA
+768 FNAAIDA

-781 TATADS
+781 TATADT
-787 KDMSQLVV
+787 KDMSKLVV
-795 IKDRDDKV
+795 IKDRDGKV

-808 TYTEYGKNTYK
+808 DYTKYGKETYK
-819 LDKAGLSFTYDVK
+819 LDKADLSFAYDVDV
-832 ADASFGDKL
+832 DASFGGKL
-841 TVVNTTGIVEWY
+841 TVVNTTGMVEWY

-864 AQSVATITIPQIAT
+864 AKSVATITIPQIAT

>member
-68 GVVVTLSDNKTFT
+68 GVVVTLSDNSSFT
-81 LTNGKDGAAGATG
+81 LTNGKDGAAGVA
-94 ATGAAGKN
+94 GAAGKN

-108 GEDGYWY
+108 GTDGYWY

-181 EIQSTEW
+181 EVQTTTW

-202 ENGYLTLSGVAG
+202 ENGYLTLNGVAG

-225 TLRSLAFVPEVIDSK
+225 TLRSLAFVPEVIDEQ
-240 TGLGAIDFYALLHKN
+240 TGLGRIDFYTLLKKKKGSN
-255 EGTGK
+255 E

-292 VVESR
+292 VVKSR
-297 VAGDNTDL
+297 VAGDETDL
-305 IKIMKSEKD
+305 VKIMKSEKD

-320 FTLQTLKTLDFLK
+320 FTLQTLKNLDFVNND
-333 KENEHAIIALKATNK
+333 NEHAIIALKATNK
-348 EDASEIVSNYSVV
+348 EDASEIVSNYSIVK
-361 TAKEL
+361 AQEL
-366 KKFGIAKVKDG
+366 REFGIAKVKDG
-377 KPIAEPTSFYPTEIT
+377 EPVAEPTSFYPTKIT
-392 AVAVNSPSDAELVFD
+392 AVTVNSANDAELVYD

-437 SYVYSKNDKFLCK
+437 SYVYSNDFEFLGKDNETNQNKFV
-450 NPEDE
+450 
-455 KKTDQN
+455 
-461 EFISL
+461 SL
-466 DGSVVKVDKEWLNKG
+466 EGSVVKVNKEWLAQG
-481 TAALGRTPVVKVVA
+481 TAAVGRTPVVKVVA
-495 KVKGVEMATG
+495 KVKGTTMATG
-505 FVKIEIVRESTVAPD
+505 FIKINIVRESTVAPD
-520 LEDLVVTIPVGDIE
+520 LEDLVVTVPVGEVE
-534 YSNIDAKDG
+534 YSNIDANNG
-543 FKKVMD
+543 FKKVMTWED
-549 WKAVNAEIYDKLGL
+549 ANVKIYDALGL
-563 SKEDFANNYNAPSTE
+563 SKEDFANNYNRPSTE
-578 GVSPTG
+578 GTVPAG
-584 VNVVA
+584 VMPLA

-597 TGTNMIELTIDNRVA
+597 TGTNMIELTITNRVA
-612 FYNKPDKQEVAIKYP
+612 VYNKPAKEEVAIKYP

-639 KFTYNIKHVKALPV
+639 KFTYNIKHAKALPE

-668 GKMEG
+668 GKMEDG
-673 ESWKLISEMKEQ
+673 SWKLISEMKEQ
-685 CKNYLSDYT
+685 CKNYLSGYT
-694 LPGNHTSLKF
+694 YPGNHTKLFF
-704 RFKATTPVQEGAVI
+704 RFKVEDPKQKGAVI
-718 TGTDYKDQTI
+718 DGTDYTDQTI
-728 KLTKPFTTEEDHRDY
+728 KLTTPFTTEEPSRDY
-743 QIEMVATMANGEE
+743 HIQMVATMANGEE
-756 CVKEYTVRFVRP
+756 CFKDYTVRFVRP

-775 ITLKTF
+775 ITLKTL
-781 TATADS
+781 TAKPDT
-787 KDMSQLVV
+787 KDMSKLVV
-795 IKDRDDKV
+795 IKDRDGKV

-819 LDKAGLSFTYDVK
+819 LDKAGLSFAYDVK
-832 ADASFGDKL
+832 ADASFGGKL
-841 TVVNTTGIVEWY
+841 TVVATTGKVEWY
-853 NGGNDLQQDKT
+853 NGGNDLQQDKN
-864 AQSVATITIPQIAT
+864 AQSVATITIPEIAT
-878 IKTTGDIKVLSTE
+878 IQTTGAIKVLSTE

>member
-94 ATGAAGKN
+94 AAGKN

-131 DGVAGTPGTNGT
+131 DGVAGTPGTNGK

-181 EIQSTEW
+181 EVQTTAW

-202 ENGYLTLSGVAG
+202 ENGYLTLNGVAG

-225 TLRSLAFVPEVIDSK
+225 TLRSLAFVPEVIDQQ
-240 TGLGAIDFYALLHKN
+240 TGLGRIDFYTLLKKKKGSN
-255 EGTGK
+255 E
-260 YEFVTSTNPT
+260 YDFVVSTNPT

-282 KNVEWSFINR
+282 KNVEWNFINR
-292 VVESR
+292 VVKSR

-305 IKIMKSEKD
+305 VKIMKSEKD

-320 FTLQTLKTLDFLK
+320 FTLQTLKNLDFVNND
-333 KENEHAIIALKATNK
+333 NEHAIIALKATNK
-348 EDASEIVSNYSVV
+348 EDASEIVSNYSIVK
-361 TAKEL
+361 AQEL
-366 KKFGIAKVKDG
+366 REFGIAKVKDG
-377 KPIAEPTSFYPTEIT
+377 EPIAEPTSFYPTKIT
-392 AVAVNSPSDAELVFD
+392 AVTVNSANDAELVYD

-420 KEIDQ
+420 KEIDK

-437 SYVYSKNDKFLCK
+437 SYVYSKNDEFLG
-450 NPEDE
+450 EDG
-455 KKTDQN
+455 KTNQN
-461 EFISL
+461 KFISL
-466 DGSVVKVDKEWLNKG
+466 DGSVVKVDNEWLAQG
-481 TAALGRTPVVKVVA
+481 TAAVGRTPVVKVVA
-495 KVKGVEMATG
+495 KVKGITMATG
-505 FVKIEIVRESTVAPD
+505 FIKINIVRESTVAPD
-520 LEDLVVTIPVGDIE
+520 LEDLVVTIPVGEVE
-534 YSNIDAKDG
+534 YSNIDANNG
-543 FKKVMD
+543 FKKVMTWED
-549 WKAVNAEIYDKLGL
+549 ANVKIYDELGL
-563 SKEDFANNYNAPSTE
+563 SKEDFANNYNRPSTE
-578 GVSPTG
+578 GDVPGG
-584 VNVVA
+584 VMALA

-597 TGTNMIELTIDNRVA
+597 TGTNMIELTITNRVA
-612 FYNKPDKQEVAIKYP
+612 VYNKPAKEEVAIKYP

-639 KFTYNIKHVKALPV
+639 KFTYNIKHAKALPI

-704 RFKATTPVQEGAVI
+704 RLKATTPVQEGAVI

-728 KLTKPFTTEEDHRDY
+728 KLTTPFSTKEDHRDY
-743 QIEMVATMANGEE
+743 KIEMVATMVNGEK
-756 CVKEYTVRFVRP
+756 CVEEYIVRFVRP
-768 FNAEIDA
+768 FNAVIDA

-781 TATADS
+781 TAEKDT
-787 KDMSQLVV
+787 KDMSKLVV
-795 IKDRDDKV
+795 IKDRDGKV

-819 LDKAGLSFTYDVK
+819 LDKAGISFAYGVK

-853 NGGNDLQQDKT
+853 NGGNDLQQDKK
-864 AQSVATITIPQIAT
+864 AQSVATITIPQIAE
-878 IKTTGDIKVLSTE
+878 IETTGEIKVLSTE

>member
-68 GVVVTLSDNKTFT
+68 GVVVTLSDNSSFT
-81 LTNGKDGAAGATG
+81 LTNGKDGAAGA
-94 ATGAAGKN
+94 AGAAGKN

-108 GEDGYWY
+108 GTDGYWY

-181 EIQSTEW
+181 EVQTTTW

-202 ENGYLTLSGVAG
+202 ENGYLTLNGVAG

-225 TLRSLAFVPEVIDSK
+225 TLRSLAFVPEVIDQQ
-240 TGLGAIDFYALLHKN
+240 TGLGRIDFYTLLKKKKGSN
-255 EGTGK
+255 E
-260 YEFVTSTNPT
+260 YDFVVSTNPT

-292 VVESR
+292 VVKSR
-297 VAGDNTDL
+297 VAGDETDL
-305 IKIMKSEKD
+305 VKIMKSEKD

-320 FTLQTLKTLDFLK
+320 FTLQTLKNLDFVNND
-333 KENEHAIIALKATNK
+333 NEHAIIALKATNK
-348 EDASEIVSNYSVV
+348 EDASEIVSNYSIVK
-361 TAKEL
+361 AQEL
-366 KKFGIAKVKDG
+366 REFGIAKVKDG
-377 KPIAEPTSFYPTEIT
+377 EPVAEPTSFYPTKIT
-392 AVAVNSPSDAELVFD
+392 AVTVNSANDAELVYD

-437 SYVYSKNDKFLCK
+437 SYVYSNDFEFLGKDNETNQNKFV
-450 NPEDE
+450 
-455 KKTDQN
+455 
-461 EFISL
+461 SL
-466 DGSVVKVDKEWLNKG
+466 EGSVVKVNKEWLAQG
-481 TAALGRTPVVKVVA
+481 TAAVGRTPVVKVVA
-495 KVKGVEMATG
+495 KVKGTTMATG
-505 FVKIEIVRESTVAPD
+505 FIKINIVRESTVAPD
-520 LEDLVVTIPVGDIE
+520 LEDLVVTVPVGEVE
-534 YSNIDAKDG
+534 YSNIDANNG
-543 FKKVMD
+543 FKKVMTWED
-549 WKAVNAEIYDKLGL
+549 ANVKIYDALGL
-563 SKEDFANNYNAPSTE
+563 SKEDFANNYNRPSTE
-578 GVSPTG
+578 GTVPAG
-584 VNVVA
+584 VMPLA

-597 TGTNMIELTIDNRVA
+597 TGTNMIELTITNRVA
-612 FYNKPDKQEVAIKYP
+612 VYNKPAKEEVAIKYP

-639 KFTYNIKHVKALPV
+639 KFTYNIKHAKALPE

-668 GKMEG
+668 GKMEDG
-673 ESWKLISEMKEQ
+673 SWKLISEMKEQ
-685 CKNYLSDYT
+685 CKNYLSGYT
-694 LPGNHTSLKF
+694 YPGNHTKLFF
-704 RFKATTPVQEGAVI
+704 RFKVEDPKQKGAVI
-718 TGTDYKDQTI
+718 DGTDYTDQTI
-728 KLTKPFTTEEDHRDY
+728 KLTTPFTTEEPSRDY
-743 QIEMVATMANGEE
+743 HIQMVATMANGEE
-756 CVKEYTVRFVRP
+756 CFKDYTVRFVRP

-775 ITLKTF
+775 ITLKTL
-781 TATADS
+781 TAKPDT
-787 KDMSQLVV
+787 KDMSKLVV
-795 IKDRDDKV
+795 IKDRDGKV

-819 LDKAGLSFTYDVK
+819 LDKAGLSFAYDVK
-832 ADASFGDKL
+832 ADASFGGKL
-841 TVVNTTGIVEWY
+841 TVVATTGKVEWY
-853 NGGNDLQQDKT
+853 NGGNDLQQDKN
-864 AQSVATITIPQIAT
+864 AQSVATITIPEIAT
-878 IKTTGDIKVLSTE
+878 IQTTGAIKVLSTE

>member
-68 GVVVTLSDNKTFT
+68 GVVVTLSDNSSFT
-81 LTNGKDGAAGATG
+81 LTNGKDGAAGA
-94 ATGAAGKN
+94 AGAAGKN

-108 GEDGYWY
+108 GTDGYWY

-181 EIQSTEW
+181 EVQTTTW

-202 ENGYLTLSGVAG
+202 ENGYLTLNGVAG

-225 TLRSLAFVPEVIDSK
+225 TLRSLAFVPEVIDQQ
-240 TGLGAIDFYALLHKN
+240 TGLGRIDFYTLLKKKKGSD
-255 EGTGK
+255 E
-260 YEFVTSTNPT
+260 YDFVVSTNPT

-282 KNVEWSFINR
+282 KNVEWSFIDR
-292 VVESR
+292 VVKSR

-305 IKIMKSEKD
+305 VKIMKSEKD

-320 FTLQTLKTLDFLK
+320 FTLQTLKNLDFVNND
-333 KENEHAIIALKATNK
+333 NEHAIIALKATNK
-348 EDASEIVSNYSVV
+348 EDASEIVSNYSIVK
-361 TAKEL
+361 AQEL
-366 KKFGIAKVKDG
+366 REFGIAKVKDG
-377 KPIAEPTSFYPTEIT
+377 EPIAEPTSFYPTKIT
-392 AVAVNSPSDAELVFD
+392 AITVNSANDAELVYD

-437 SYVYSKNDKFLCK
+437 SYVYSNDFEFLGKDNETNQNKFV
-450 NPEDE
+450 
-455 KKTDQN
+455 
-461 EFISL
+461 SL
-466 DGSVVKVDKEWLNKG
+466 EGSVVKVNKEWLAQG
-481 TAALGRTPVVKVVA
+481 TAAVGRTPVVKVVA
-495 KVKGVEMATG
+495 KVKGTTMATG
-505 FVKIEIVRESTVAPD
+505 FIKINIVRESTVAPD
-520 LEDLVVTIPVGDIE
+520 LEDLVVTVPVGEVE
-534 YSNIDAKDG
+534 YSNIDANNG
-543 FKKVMD
+543 FKKVMTWED
-549 WKAVNAEIYDKLGL
+549 ANVKIYDALGL
-563 SKEDFANNYNAPSTE
+563 SKEDFANNYNRPSTE
-578 GVSPTG
+578 GTVPAG
-584 VNVVA
+584 VMPLA

-597 TGTNMIELTIDNRVA
+597 TGTNMIELTITNRVA
-612 FYNKPDKQEVAIKYP
+612 VYNKSAKEEVAIKYP

-639 KFTYNIKHVKALPV
+639 KFTYSIKHAEALPE

-685 CKNYLSDYT
+685 CKNYLSGYQK
-694 LPGNHTSLKF
+694 PGNHTKLFF
-704 RFKATTPVQEGAVI
+704 RFKATTPVQEGAEI

-728 KLTKPFTTEEDHRDY
+728 KLTTPFTAEEPSRDY
-743 QIEMVATMANGEE
+743 QIQMVATMANGEE
-756 CVKEYTVRFVRP
+756 CVKDYTVRFVRP
-768 FNAEIDA
+768 FNAEIDD

-781 TATADS
+781 TATADT
-787 KDMSQLVV
+787 KDMSKLVV
-795 IKDRDDKV
+795 IKDRDGKV

-819 LDKAGLSFTYDVK
+819 LDKAGLSFAYGVK

-841 TVVNTTGIVEWY
+841 TVVATTGMVKWY
-853 NGGNDLQQDKT
+853 NGGNDLQQDKN
-864 AQSVATITIPQIAT
+864 AQSVATITIPEIAT
-878 IKTTGDIKVLSTE
+878 IKTTGAIKVLSTE
-891 HSK
+891 NSKK

>member
-68 GVVVTLSDNKTFT
+68 GVVVTLSDNSSFT
-81 LTNGKDGAAGATG
+81 LTNGKDGAAGA
-94 ATGAAGKN
+94 AGAAGQN

-108 GEDGYWY
+108 GTDGYWY

-131 DGVAGTPGTNGT
+131 DGVAGTPGTNGK

-181 EIQSTEW
+181 EVQSTTW

-202 ENGYLTLSGVAG
+202 ENGYLTLNGVAG

-225 TLRSLAFVPEVIDSK
+225 TLRSLAFVPEVIDQQ
-240 TGLGAIDFYALLHKN
+240 TGLGRIDFYTLLKKKKGSN
-255 EGTGK
+255 E
-260 YEFVTSTNPT
+260 YDFVVSTNPT

-305 IKIMKSEKD
+305 VKIMKSEKD

-320 FTLQTLKTLDFLK
+320 FTLQTLKNLDFVNND
-333 KENEHAIIALKATNK
+333 NEHAIIALKATNK
-348 EDASEIVSNYSVV
+348 EDASEIVSNYSIVK
-361 TAKEL
+361 AQEL
-366 KKFGIAKVKDG
+366 REFGIAKVKDG
-377 KPIAEPTSFYPTEIT
+377 EPVAKPTSFYHTKIT
-392 AVAVNSPSDAELVFD
+392 AVTVNSANDAELVYD

-420 KEIDQ
+420 KEIDK

-437 SYVYSKNDKFLCK
+437 SYVYSNDFEFLGKDNETNQNKFV
-450 NPEDE
+450 
-455 KKTDQN
+455 
-461 EFISL
+461 SL
-466 DGSVVKVDKEWLNKG
+466 EGSVVKVNKEWLAQG
-481 TAALGRTPVVKVVA
+481 TAAVGRTPVVKVVA
-495 KVKGVEMATG
+495 KVKGTTMATG
-505 FVKIEIVRESTVAPD
+505 FIKINIVRESTVAPD
-520 LEDLVVTIPVGDIE
+520 LEDLVVTVPVGEVE
-534 YSNIDAKDG
+534 YSNIDANNG
-543 FKKVMD
+543 FKKVMTWED
-549 WKAVNAEIYDKLGL
+549 ANVKIYDALGL
-563 SKEDFANNYNAPSTE
+563 SKEDFANNYNRPSTE
-578 GVSPTG
+578 GTVPAG
-584 VNVVA
+584 VMPLA

-597 TGTNMIELTIDNRVA
+597 TGTNMIELTITNRVA
-612 FYNKPDKQEVAIKYP
+612 VYNKPAKEEVAIKYP

-639 KFTYNIKHVKALPV
+639 KFTYSIKHAKALPE

-685 CKNYLSDYT
+685 CKNYLSGYA

-704 RFKATTPVQEGAVI
+704 RFKATTPVQKGAVI
-718 TGTDYKDQTI
+718 EGRDYTDQTI
-728 KLTKPFTTEEDHRDY
+728 KLTTPFTAEEPSRDY
-743 QIEMVATMANGEE
+743 QIQMVATMANGEE
-756 CVKEYTVRFVRP
+756 CVKDYTVRFVRP

-781 TATADS
+781 TATADT
-787 KDMSQLVV
+787 KDMSKLVV
-795 IKDRDDKV
+795 IKDRDGKV

-808 TYTEYGKNTYK
+808 AYTEYGKETYK
-819 LDKAGLSFTYDVK
+819 LDKAGLSFAYDVN
-832 ADASFGDKL
+832 ADASFGGKL
-841 TVVNTTGIVEWY
+841 TVVNTTGMVKWY
-853 NGGNDLQQDKT
+853 NGGNDLQQDKN
-864 AQSVATITIPQIAT
+864 AQSIATITIPEIAT
-878 IKTTGDIKVLSTE
+878 IQTTGAIKVLSTE
-891 HSK
+891 NSKK

>member
-68 GVVVTLSDNKTFT
+68 GVVVTLSDNSSFT
-81 LTNGKDGAAGATG
+81 LTNGKDGAAGA
-94 ATGAAGKN
+94 AGAAGKN

-108 GEDGYWY
+108 GTDGYWY

-131 DGVAGTPGTNGT
+131 DGVAGTPGTNGK

-171 TVKAD
+171 IVKAD

-181 EIQSTEW
+181 EVQTTTW

-202 ENGYLTLSGVAG
+202 ENGYLTLNGVAG

-225 TLRSLAFVPEVIDSK
+225 TLRSLAFVPEVIDQQ
-240 TGLGAIDFYALLHKN
+240 TGLGRIDFYTLLKKK
-255 EGTGK
+255 EGSDE
-260 YEFVTSTNPT
+260 YDFVVSTNPT

-282 KNVEWSFINR
+282 KNVEWSFIDR
-292 VVESR
+292 VVKSR

-305 IKIMKSEKD
+305 VRKMKSEKD

-320 FTLQTLKTLDFLK
+320 FTLQILKNLDFVNND
-333 KENEHAIIALKATNK
+333 NEHAIIALKATNK
-348 EDASEIVSNYSVV
+348 EDASEIVSNYSIVK
-361 TAKEL
+361 AQEL
-366 KKFGIAKVKDG
+366 TEFGIAKVKDG
-377 KPIAEPTSFYPTEIT
+377 KPVAEPTSFYPTKIT
-392 AVAVNSPSDAELVFD
+392 AVTVNSANDAELVYD

-420 KEIDQ
+420 KEIDK

-430 GVAEDEI
+430 GVAENEI
-437 SYVYSKNDKFLCK
+437 SYVYSNDFEFLGK
-450 NPEDE
+450 DNE
-455 KKTDQN
+455 TNQN
-461 EFISL
+461 KFISL
-466 DGSVVKVDKEWLNKG
+466 EGSVVKVNKEWLAQG
-481 TAALGRTPVVKVVA
+481 TAAVGRTPVVKVVA
-495 KVKGVEMATG
+495 KVKGTTMATG
-505 FVKIEIVRESTVAPD
+505 FIKINIVRESTVAPD
-520 LEDLVVTIPVGDIE
+520 LEDLVVTVPVGEVE
-534 YSNIDAKDG
+534 YSNIDANNG
-543 FKKVMD
+543 FKKVMTWED
-549 WKAVNAEIYDKLGL
+549 ANVKIYDALGL
-563 SKEDFANNYNAPSTE
+563 SKEDFAANYNSPSTE
-578 GVSPTG
+578 GTVPAG
-584 VNVVA
+584 VMPLA

-597 TGTNMIELTIDNRVA
+597 TGTNMIELTITNRVA
-612 FYNKPDKQEVAIKYP
+612 VYNKPAKEEVAIKYP

-639 KFTYNIKHVKALPV
+639 KFTYSIKHAKALPE

-685 CKNYLSDYT
+685 CKNYLSGYQK
-694 LPGNHTSLKF
+694 PGNHTKLFF

-728 KLTKPFTTEEDHRDY
+728 KLTTPFTVKEDHKDY

-756 CVKEYTVRFVRP
+756 CVKEYIVRFVRP

-781 TATADS
+781 TATADT
-787 KDMSQLVV
+787 KDMSKLVV
-795 IKDRDDKV
+795 IKDRDGKV

-808 TYTEYGKNTYK
+808 AYTEYGKNTYK
-819 LDKAGLSFTYDVK
+819 LDKAGLSFAYDVD
-832 ADASFGDKL
+832 ADASFGGKL
-841 TVVNTTGIVEWY
+841 TVVNTTGKVEWY
-853 NGGNDLQQDKT
+853 NGGNDLQQDKD
-864 AQSVATITIPQIAT
+864 AKSIATITIPEIAK
-878 IKTTGDIKVLSTE
+878 IQTTGAIKVLSTE

>member
-68 GVVVTLSDNKTFT
+68 GVVVTLSDNSSFT
-81 LTNGKDGAAGATG
+81 LTNGKDGAAGA
-94 ATGAAGKN
+94 AGKN

-108 GEDGYWY
+108 GTDGYWY

-181 EIQSTEW
+181 EVQSTTW

-202 ENGYLTLSGVAG
+202 ENGYLTLNGVAG

-225 TLRSLAFVPEVIDSK
+225 TLRSLAFVPEVIDQQ
-240 TGLGAIDFYALLHKN
+240 TGLGRIDFYTLLKKKK
-255 EGTGK
+255 GSDK
-260 YEFVTSTNPT
+260 YDFVVSTNPT

-282 KNVEWSFINR
+282 KNVEWNFINR
-292 VVESR
+292 VVKSR

-305 IKIMKSEKD
+305 VKIMKSEKD

-320 FTLQTLKTLDFLK
+320 FTLQTLKNLDFVNND
-333 KENEHAIIALKATNK
+333 NEHAIIALKATNK
-348 EDASEIVSNYSVV
+348 EDASEIVSNYSIVK
-361 TAKEL
+361 AQEL
-366 KKFGIAKVKDG
+366 REFGIAKIKDG
-377 KPIAEPTSFYPTEIT
+377 EPIAEPTSFYPTKIT
-392 AVAVNSPSDAELVFD
+392 AVTVNSANDAELVYD

-420 KEIDQ
+420 KEIDK

-437 SYVYSKNDKFLCK
+437 SYVYSKDDEFLG
-450 NPEDE
+450 EDG
-455 KKTDQN
+455 TTNQN
-461 EFISL
+461 KFISL
-466 DGSVVKVDKEWLNKG
+466 EGSVVKVDRKWLVAQG

-495 KVKGVEMATG
+495 KVKGTTMATG
-505 FVKIEIVRESTVAPD
+505 FIKINIVRESTVAPD
-520 LEDLVVTIPVGDIE
+520 LEDLVVTIPIGEVE
-534 YSNIDAKDG
+534 YSNIDANNG
-543 FKKVMD
+543 FKKVMTWED
-549 WKAVNAEIYDKLGL
+549 ANVKIYDALGL
-563 SKEDFANNYNAPSTE
+563 SKEDFAANYNNPSTE
-578 GVSPTG
+578 GVVPGG
-584 VNVVA
+584 VMPLA
-589 NMPGAAGV
+589 NMPGDAGV
-597 TGTNMIELTIDNRVA
+597 TGTNMIEVTIDNTVA
-612 FYNKPDKQEVAIKYP
+612 VYNKPAKEEVAIKYP

-639 KFTYNIKHVKALPV
+639 KFTYSIKHAKALPE

-685 CKNYLSDYT
+685 CKNYLSGYA

-718 TGTDYKDQTI
+718 EGTDYKNQTI
-728 KLTKPFTTEEDHRDY
+728 KLTTPFTTKEDHRDY

-756 CVKEYTVRFVRP
+756 CVKDYIVRFVRP

-781 TATADS
+781 TAEKDF
-787 KDMSQLVV
+787 KDMSKLVV
-795 IKDRDDKV
+795 IKDRDGKV

-819 LDKAGLSFTYDVK
+819 LDKAGLSFAYDVG
-832 ADASFGDKL
+832 ADASFGGKL
-841 TVVNTTGIVEWY
+841 TVVNTTGMVEWY
-853 NGGNDLQQDKT
+853 NGGNDLQQDKNAT
-864 AQSVATITIPQIAT
+864 SVATITIPQIAK
-878 IKTTGDIKVLSTE
+878 IKTTGAIKVLSTE
-891 HSK
+891 NSKK

>member
-58 VITDVKSTAN
+58 VITDVKSTEN

-81 LTNGKDGAAGATG
+81 LTNGKDGA
-94 ATGAAGKN
+94 TGAAGK

-121 ENPWKGEKGN
+121 ENPWKGQKGD
-131 DGVAGTPGTNGT
+131 DGVAGTPGTNGK

-154 YFYPGTEGAAAG
+154 YFYPGTEGDAAG

-181 EIQSTEW
+181 EVQSTTW
-188 APKSSE
+188 APKSGE
-194 TVSAVWDT
+194 TVSAVWNKET
-202 ENGYLTLSGVAG
+202 GYLILNGVAG
-214 SEAPIKIKLTD
+214 SENSSIKIKLTD

-260 YEFVTSTNPT
+260 YDFVTSTNPT

-282 KNVEWSFINR
+282 RKEVVEWSFINR

-297 VAGDNTDL
+297 VAGDETDL
-305 IKIMKSEKD
+305 IQIMKSEKD

-333 KENEHAIIALKATNK
+333 KENQDAIIALKATNK
-348 EDASEIVSNYSVV
+348 EDNSEIVSNYSVV
-361 TAKEL
+361 KVQEL
-366 KKFGIAKVKDG
+366 KDFGIAKIKDG
-377 KPIAEPTSFYPTEIT
+377 KPVAEPTSYYPTEIT
-392 AVAVNSPSDAELVFD
+392 AINVNSANDAELVYD

-420 KEIDQ
+420 KKIDK
-425 SLVAA
+425 SLVDA

-437 SYVYSKNDKFLCK
+437 SYEYSKEDKFLGK
-450 NPEDE
+450 DKETN
-455 KKTDQN
+455 QN
-461 EFISL
+461 QFISL
-466 DGSVVKVDKEWLNKG
+466 EGSVVKVNKEWLAQG
-481 TAALGRTPVVKVVA
+481 DAAVGRTPVVKVVA
-495 KVKGVEMATG
+495 KVKGTEMATG

-520 LEDLVVTIPVGDIE
+520 LEDLVVTVPVEVE
-534 YSNIDAKDG
+534 YTTIDANNG
-543 FKKVMD
+543 FKNVMTWEQANVD
-549 WKAVNAEIYDKLGL
+549 IYDALGL
-563 SKEDFANNYNAPSTE
+563 SKEDFAANYNNPSTE
-578 GVSPTG
+578 GTRP
-584 VNVVA
+584 
-589 NMPGAAGV
+589 AGV
-597 TGTNMIELTIDNRVA
+597 SVHANRPSASGNTGTNMIEVTITNKVA
-612 FYNKPDKQEVAIKYP
+612 IGKGEVAIKYP

-639 KFTYNIKHVKALPV
+639 KFAYNITHAKALPD

-685 CKNYLSDYT
+685 CDKYLSNYV
-694 LPGNHTSLKF
+694 LPGNHTKLFF
-704 RFKATTPVQEGAVI
+704 RFKVEDPEQTGAKI
-718 TGTDYKDQTI
+718 YGTDYTDQTI
-728 KLTKPFTTEEDHRDY
+728 KLTTPFTTEESFRDY
-743 QIEMVATMANGEE
+743 QIQMVATMANGEE
-756 CVKEYTVRFVRP
+756 CVKDYIVRFVRP
-768 FNAEIDA
+768 FDAEIDA

-781 TATADS
+781 TAKKDT
-787 KDMSQLVV
+787 KDMSKLVV
-795 IKDRDDKV
+795 IKDRDGKV

-808 TYTEYGKNTYK
+808 DYTKYGKETYK
-819 LDKAGLSFTYDVK
+819 LDKADLSFAYDVDV
-832 ADASFGDKL
+832 DASFGGKL
-841 TVVNTTGIVEWY
+841 TVVATTGMVEWY
-853 NGGNDLQQDKT
+853 NGGNDLQQDKK
-864 AQSVATITIPQIAT
+864 AYSVAIITIPEIAT

-891 HSK
+891 NSKK

>member
-68 GVVVTLSDNKTFT
+68 GVVVTLSDNKSFT
-81 LTNGKDGAAGATG
+81 LTNGKDGATGATG

-108 GEDGYWY
+108 GTDGYWY

-181 EIQSTEW
+181 EVQSTTW

-202 ENGYLTLSGVAG
+202 ENGYLTLNGVAG

-225 TLRSLAFVPEVIDSK
+225 TLRSLAFVPEVIDQQ
-240 TGLGAIDFYALLHKN
+240 TGLGRIDFYTLLKKVKDSD
-255 EGTGK
+255 K
-260 YEFVTSTNPT
+260 YDFVVSTNPT

-282 KNVEWSFINR
+282 KNVERSFINR
-292 VVESR
+292 VVKSR

-305 IKIMKSEKD
+305 VKIMKSEKD

-320 FTLQTLKTLDFLK
+320 FTLQTLKNLDFVNND
-333 KENEHAIIALKATNK
+333 NEHAIIALKATNK
-348 EDASEIVSNYSVV
+348 EDASEIVSNYSIVK
-361 TAKEL
+361 AQEL
-366 KKFGIAKVKDG
+366 REFGIAKVKDG
-377 KPIAEPTSFYPTEIT
+377 EPVAEPTSFYPTKIT
-392 AVAVNSPSDAELVFD
+392 AVTVNSANDAELVYD

-420 KEIDQ
+420 KEIDK

-437 SYVYSKNDKFLCK
+437 SYVYSNNFEFLGKDNETNQNKFV
-450 NPEDE
+450 
-455 KKTDQN
+455 
-461 EFISL
+461 SL
-466 DGSVVKVDKEWLNKG
+466 EGSVVKVNKEWLAQG
-481 TAALGRTPVVKVVA
+481 TAAVGRTPVVKVVA
-495 KVKGVEMATG
+495 KVKGTTMATG
-505 FVKIEIVRESTVAPD
+505 FIKINIVRESTVAPD
-520 LEDLVVTIPVGDIE
+520 LEDFVVTVPVGEVE
-534 YSNIDAKDG
+534 YSNIDANNG
-543 FKKVMD
+543 FKKVMTWED
-549 WKAVNAEIYDKLGL
+549 ANVKIYDALGL
-563 SKEDFANNYNAPSTE
+563 SKEDFAANYNRPSTE
-578 GVSPTG
+578 GKAPTG
-584 VNVVA
+584 VRPLA

-597 TGTNMIELTIDNRVA
+597 TGTNMIEVTIDNTVA
-612 FYNKPDKQEVAIKYP
+612 VYNKPAKEEVAIKYP

-639 KFTYNIKHVKALPV
+639 KFTYNITHAKALPE

-668 GKMEG
+668 GKMEDG
-673 ESWKLISEMKEQ
+673 SWKLISEMKEQ
-685 CKNYLSDYT
+685 CKNYLSGYT
-694 LPGNHTSLKF
+694 YPGNHTKLFF
-704 RFKATTPVQEGAVI
+704 RFKVEDPKQKGAVI
-718 TGTDYKDQTI
+718 DGTDYTDQTI
-728 KLTKPFTTEEDHRDY
+728 KLTTPFTTEEPSRDY
-743 QIEMVATMANGEE
+743 HIQMVATMANGEE
-756 CVKEYTVRFVRP
+756 CFKDYTVRFVRP

-775 ITLKTF
+775 ITLKTL
-781 TATADS
+781 TAKPDT
-787 KDMSQLVV
+787 KDMSKLVV
-795 IKDRDDKV
+795 IKDRDGKV

-819 LDKAGLSFTYDVK
+819 LDKAGLSFAYDVK
-832 ADASFGDKL
+832 ADASFGGKL
-841 TVVNTTGIVEWY
+841 TVVATTGKVEWY
-853 NGGNDLQQDKT
+853 NGGNDLQQDKN
-864 AQSVATITIPQIAT
+864 AQSVATITIPEIAT
-878 IKTTGDIKVLSTE
+878 IQTTGAIKVLSTE

>member
-68 GVVVTLSDNKTFT
+68 GVVVTLSDNSSFT
-81 LTNGKDGAAGATG
+81 LTNGKDGAAGA
-94 ATGAAGKN
+94 AGAAGKN

-108 GEDGYWY
+108 GTDGYWY

-181 EIQSTEW
+181 EVQTTTW

-202 ENGYLTLSGVAG
+202 ENGYLTLNGVAG

-225 TLRSLAFVPEVIDSK
+225 TLRSLAFVPEVIDQQ
-240 TGLGAIDFYALLHKN
+240 TGLGRIDFYTLLKKKKGSD
-255 EGTGK
+255 E
-260 YEFVTSTNPT
+260 YDFVVSTNPT

-282 KNVEWSFINR
+282 KNVEWSFIDR
-292 VVESR
+292 VVKSR

-305 IKIMKSEKD
+305 VKIMKSEKD

-320 FTLQTLKTLDFLK
+320 FTLQTLKNLDFVNND
-333 KENEHAIIALKATNK
+333 NEHAIIALKATNK
-348 EDASEIVSNYSVV
+348 EDASEIVSNYSIVK
-361 TAKEL
+361 AQEL
-366 KKFGIAKVKDG
+366 REFGIAKVKDG
-377 KPIAEPTSFYPTEIT
+377 EPVAEPTSFYPTKIT
-392 AVAVNSPSDAELVFD
+392 AVTVNSANDAELVYD

-437 SYVYSKNDKFLCK
+437 SYVYSNDFEFLGKDNETNQNKFV
-450 NPEDE
+450 
-455 KKTDQN
+455 
-461 EFISL
+461 SL
-466 DGSVVKVDKEWLNKG
+466 EGSVVKVNKEWLAQG
-481 TAALGRTPVVKVVA
+481 TAAVGRTPVVKVVA
-495 KVKGVEMATG
+495 KVKGTTMATG
-505 FVKIEIVRESTVAPD
+505 FIKINIVRESTVAPD
-520 LEDLVVTIPVGDIE
+520 LEDLVVTVPVGEVE
-534 YSNIDAKDG
+534 YSNIDANNG
-543 FKKVMD
+543 FKKVMTWED
-549 WKAVNAEIYDKLGL
+549 ANVKIYDALGL
-563 SKEDFANNYNAPSTE
+563 SKEDFANNYNRPSTE
-578 GVSPTG
+578 GTVPAG
-584 VNVVA
+584 VMPLA

-597 TGTNMIELTIDNRVA
+597 TGTNMIELTITNRVA
-612 FYNKPDKQEVAIKYP
+612 VYNKPAKEEVAIKYP

-639 KFTYNIKHVKALPV
+639 KFTYNIKHAKALPE

-668 GKMEG
+668 GKMEDG
-673 ESWKLISEMKEQ
+673 SWKLISEMKEQ
-685 CKNYLSDYT
+685 CKNYLSGYT
-694 LPGNHTSLKF
+694 YPGNHTKLFF
-704 RFKATTPVQEGAVI
+704 RFKVEDPKQKGAVI
-718 TGTDYKDQTI
+718 DGTDYTDQTI
-728 KLTKPFTTEEDHRDY
+728 KLTTPFTTEEPSRDY
-743 QIEMVATMANGEE
+743 HIQMVATMANGEE
-756 CVKEYTVRFVRP
+756 CFKDYTVRFVRP

-775 ITLKTF
+775 ITLKTL
-781 TATADS
+781 TAKPDT
-787 KDMSQLVV
+787 KDMSKLVV
-795 IKDRDDKV
+795 IKDRDGKV

-819 LDKAGLSFTYDVK
+819 LDKAGLSFAYDVK
-832 ADASFGDKL
+832 ADASFGGKL
-841 TVVNTTGIVEWY
+841 TVVATTGKVEWY
-853 NGGNDLQQDKT
+853 NGGNDLQQDKN
-864 AQSVATITIPQIAT
+864 AQSIATITIPEIAT
-878 IKTTGDIKVLSTE
+878 IKTTGAIKVLSTE

>member
-1 MNKKFLNVAL
+1 M
-11 FGTLIAVSSSTF
+11 
-23 TSCKDY
+23 
-29 DDDIDGLTNRVSAVE
+29 
-44 GTLSQLESLIKKGA
+44 SQLESLIKKGA

-68 GVVVTLSDNKTFT
+68 GVVVTLSDNSSFT
-81 LTNGKDGAAGATG
+81 LTNGKDGAAGA
-94 ATGAAGKN
+94 AGAAGKN

-108 GEDGYWY
+108 GTDGYWY

-181 EIQSTEW
+181 EVQTTTW

-202 ENGYLTLSGVAG
+202 ENGYLTLNGVAG

-225 TLRSLAFVPEVIDSK
+225 TLRSLAFVPEVIDQQ
-240 TGLGAIDFYALLHKN
+240 TGLGRIDFYTLLKKKKGSN
-255 EGTGK
+255 E
-260 YEFVTSTNPT
+260 YDFVVSTNPT

-292 VVESR
+292 VVKSR
-297 VAGDNTDL
+297 VAGDETDL
-305 IKIMKSEKD
+305 VKIMKSEKD

-320 FTLQTLKTLDFLK
+320 FTLQTLKNLDFVNND
-333 KENEHAIIALKATNK
+333 NEHAIIALKATNK
-348 EDASEIVSNYSVV
+348 EDASEIVSNYSIVK
-361 TAKEL
+361 AQEL
-366 KKFGIAKVKDG
+366 REFGIAKVKDG
-377 KPIAEPTSFYPTEIT
+377 EPVAEPTSFYPTKIT
-392 AVAVNSPSDAELVFD
+392 AVTVNSANDAELVYD

-437 SYVYSKNDKFLCK
+437 SYVYSNDFEFLGKDNETNQNKFV
-450 NPEDE
+450 
-455 KKTDQN
+455 
-461 EFISL
+461 SL
-466 DGSVVKVDKEWLNKG
+466 EGSVVKVNKEWLAQG
-481 TAALGRTPVVKVVA
+481 TAAVGRTPVVKVVA
-495 KVKGVEMATG
+495 KVKGTTMATG
-505 FVKIEIVRESTVAPD
+505 FIKINIVRESTVAPD
-520 LEDLVVTIPVGDIE
+520 LEDLVVTVPVGEVE
-534 YSNIDAKDG
+534 YSNIDANNG
-543 FKKVMD
+543 FKKVMTWED
-549 WKAVNAEIYDKLGL
+549 ANVKIYDALGL
-563 SKEDFANNYNAPSTE
+563 SKEDFANNYNRPSTE
-578 GVSPTG
+578 GTVPAG
-584 VNVVA
+584 VMPLA

-597 TGTNMIELTIDNRVA
+597 TGTNMIELTITNRVA
-612 FYNKPDKQEVAIKYP
+612 VYNKPAKEEVAIKYP

-639 KFTYNIKHVKALPV
+639 KFTYNIKHAKALPE

-668 GKMEG
+668 GKMEDG
-673 ESWKLISEMKEQ
+673 SWKLISEMKEQ
-685 CKNYLSDYT
+685 CKNYLSGYT
-694 LPGNHTSLKF
+694 YPGNHTKLFF
-704 RFKATTPVQEGAVI
+704 RFKVEDPKQKGAVI
-718 TGTDYKDQTI
+718 DGTDYTDQTI
-728 KLTKPFTTEEDHRDY
+728 KLTTPFTTEEPSRDY
-743 QIEMVATMANGEE
+743 HIQMVATMANGEE
-756 CVKEYTVRFVRP
+756 CFKDYTVRFVRP

-775 ITLKTF
+775 ITLKTL
-781 TATADS
+781 TAKPDT
-787 KDMSQLVV
+787 KDMSKLVV
-795 IKDRDDKV
+795 IKDRDGKV

-819 LDKAGLSFTYDVK
+819 LDKAGLSFAYDVK
-832 ADASFGDKL
+832 ADASFGGKL
-841 TVVNTTGIVEWY
+841 TVVATTGKVEWY
-853 NGGNDLQQDKT
+853 NGGNDLQQDKN
-864 AQSVATITIPQIAT
+864 AQSVATITIPEIAT
-878 IKTTGDIKVLSTE
+878 IQTTGAIKVLSTE

>member
-68 GVVVTLSDNKTFT
+68 GVVVTLSDNSSFT
-81 LTNGKDGAAGATG
+81 LTNGKDGAAGA
-94 ATGAAGKN
+94 AGAAGKN

-108 GEDGYWY
+108 GTDGYWY

-131 DGVAGTPGTNGT
+131 DGVAGT

-181 EIQSTEW
+181 EVQTTTW

-202 ENGYLTLSGVAG
+202 ENGYLTLNGVAG

-225 TLRSLAFVPEVIDSK
+225 TLRSLAFVPEVIDQQ
-240 TGLGAIDFYALLHKN
+240 TGLGRIDFYTLLKKKKGSN
-255 EGTGK
+255 E
-260 YEFVTSTNPT
+260 YDFVVSTNPT

-292 VVESR
+292 VVKSR

-305 IKIMKSEKD
+305 VKIMKSEKD

-320 FTLQTLKTLDFLK
+320 FTLQTLKNLDFVNND
-333 KENEHAIIALKATNK
+333 NEHAIIALKATNK
-348 EDASEIVSNYSVV
+348 EDASEIVSNYSIVK
-361 TAKEL
+361 AQEL
-366 KKFGIAKVKDG
+366 REFGIAKVKDG
-377 KPIAEPTSFYPTEIT
+377 KPVAEPTSYYPTNIT
-392 AVAVNSPSDAELVFD
+392 AVTVNSANDAELVYD

-420 KEIDQ
+420 KEIDK

-437 SYVYSKNDKFLCK
+437 SYVYSNDFEFLGK
-450 NPEDE
+450 DNE
-455 KKTDQN
+455 TNQN
-461 EFISL
+461 QFISL
-466 DGSVVKVDKEWLNKG
+466 EGSVVKVNKEWLAQG
-481 TAALGRTPVVKVVA
+481 TAAVGRTPVVKVVA
-495 KVKGVEMATG
+495 KVKGTTMATG
-505 FVKIEIVRESTVAPD
+505 FIKINIVRESTVAPD
-520 LEDLVVTIPVGDIE
+520 LEDFVVTVPVGEVE
-534 YSNIDAKDG
+534 YTTIDANNG
-543 FKKVMD
+543 FKKVMTWEQANVD
-549 WKAVNAEIYDKLGL
+549 IYDALGL
-563 SKEDFANNYNAPSTE
+563 SKEDFAANYNNPSTE
-578 GVSPTG
+578 GTRP
-584 VNVVA
+584 
-589 NMPGAAGV
+589 AGV
-597 TGTNMIELTIDNRVA
+597 SVHANRPSASGNTGTNMIEVTITNKVA
-612 FYNKPDKQEVAIKYP
+612 ANNKSGKEEVAIKYP

-639 KFTYNIKHVKALPV
+639 KFTYSIKHAKALPE

-685 CKNYLSDYT
+685 CKNYLSGYA

-704 RFKATTPVQEGAVI
+704 RFKATTPVQEGAKI
-718 TGTDYKDQTI
+718 EGTDYKDQTI
-728 KLTKPFTTEEDHRDY
+728 KLTTPFTVKEDHKDC

-756 CVKEYTVRFVRP
+756 CVKEYIVRFVRP

-781 TATADS
+781 TATADT
-787 KDMSQLVV
+787 KDMSKLVV
-795 IKDRDDKV
+795 IKDRDGKV

-808 TYTEYGKNTYK
+808 TYTKYGKETYK
-819 LDKAGLSFTYDVK
+819 LDKAGLSFAYGVK
-832 ADASFGDKL
+832 ADDSFGDKL
-841 TVVNTTGIVEWY
+841 TVVNTTGMVEWY
-853 NGGNDLQQDKT
+853 NGGNDLQQDKNAT
-864 AQSVATITIPQIAT
+864 SVATITIPQIAK
-878 IKTTGDIKVLSTE
+878 IETTGAIKVLSTE

>member
-81 LTNGKDGAAGATG
+81 LTNGKDGAAG
-94 ATGAAGKN
+94 K

-131 DGVAGTPGTNGT
+131 DGVAGTPGTNGK

-194 TVSAVWDT
+194 TVSAVWDKD
-202 ENGYLTLSGVAG
+202 NGYLTLSGVAG

-225 TLRSLAFVPEVIDSK
+225 TLRSLAFVPEVIDEQ
-240 TGLGAIDFYALLHKN
+240 TGLGRIDFYTLLKN
-255 EGTGK
+255 KGSNE
-260 YEFVTSTNPT
+260 YDFVVSTNPT

-282 KNVEWSFINR
+282 KNVEWNFINR
-292 VVESR
+292 VVKSR

-305 IKIMKSEKD
+305 VKIMKSEKD
-314 GKGGMN
+314 GEGGMN
-320 FTLQTLKTLDFLK
+320 FTLQTLKNLDFVNND
-333 KENEHAIIALKATNK
+333 NEHAIIALKATNK
-348 EDASEIVSNYSVV
+348 EDASEIVSNYSIVK
-361 TAKEL
+361 AKEL
-366 KKFGIAKVKDG
+366 KEFGIAKVKDG
-377 KPIAEPTSFYPTEIT
+377 KPVAEPTSFYPTKIT
-392 AVAVNSPSDAELVFD
+392 AVTVNSANDAELVYD

-420 KEIDQ
+420 KEIDK

-437 SYVYSKNDKFLCK
+437 SYVYSKNDEFLG
-450 NPEDE
+450 EDG
-455 KKTDQN
+455 KTNQN
-461 EFISL
+461 KFISL
-466 DGSVVKVDKEWLNKG
+466 DGSVVKVDNEWLAQG
-481 TAALGRTPVVKVVA
+481 TAAVGRTPVVKVVA
-495 KVKGVEMATG
+495 KVKGTTMATG
-505 FVKIEIVRESTVAPD
+505 FIKINIVRESTVAPD
-520 LEDLVVTIPVGDIE
+520 LEDLVVTIPVGEIE
-534 YSNIDAKDG
+534 YSNIAAEG
-543 FKKVMD
+543 GLKKVMTWED
-549 WKAVNAEIYDKLGL
+549 ANVEIYDKLGL
-563 SKEDFANNYNAPSTE
+563 SKEDFANNYNTPSNE
-578 GVSPTG
+578 GVVPGG
-584 VNVVA
+584 VMAYA
-589 NMPGAAGV
+589 NMPEAAGN
-597 TGTNMIELTIDNRVA
+597 TGTNMIELNITNHVA
-612 FYNKPDKQEVAIKYP
+612 VYNKPAKEEVAIKYP

-639 KFTYNIKHVKALPV
+639 KFTYSIKHAKALPE

-685 CKNYLSDYT
+685 CKNYLSGYA

-718 TGTDYKDQTI
+718 EGTDYKNQTI
-728 KLTKPFTTEEDHRDY
+728 KLTTPFTTKEESRDY
-743 QIEMVATMANGEE
+743 QIQMVATMANGEE
-756 CVKEYTVRFVRP
+756 CVKDYIVRFVRP

-781 TATADS
+781 TATADT
-787 KDMSQLVV
+787 KDMSKLVV
-795 IKDRDDKV
+795 IKDRDGKV

-819 LDKAGLSFTYDVK
+819 LDKAGLSFAYDVD
-832 ADASFGDKL
+832 ADASFGGKL
-841 TVVNTTGIVEWY
+841 TVVNTTGMVEWY
-853 NGGNDLQQDKT
+853 NGGNDLQQDKNAT
-864 AQSVATITIPQIAT
+864 SVATINIPQIAK
-878 IKTTGDIKVLSTE
+878 IKTTGAIKVLSTE
-891 HSK
+891 NSKK

>member
-68 GVVVTLSDNKTFT
+68 GVVVTLSDNSSFT
-81 LTNGKDGAAGATG
+81 LTNGKDGAAGA
-94 ATGAAGKN
+94 AGAAGKN

-108 GEDGYWY
+108 GTDGYWY

-154 YFYPGTEGAAAG
+154 YFYLGTEGAAAG

-181 EIQSTEW
+181 EVQTTTW

-202 ENGYLTLSGVAG
+202 ENGYLTLNGVAG

-225 TLRSLAFVPEVIDSK
+225 TLRSLAFVPEVIDQQ
-240 TGLGAIDFYALLHKN
+240 TGLGRIDFYTLLKKKKGSD
-255 EGTGK
+255 E
-260 YEFVTSTNPT
+260 YDFVVSTNPT

-282 KNVEWSFINR
+282 KNVEWSFIDR
-292 VVESR
+292 VVKSR

-305 IKIMKSEKD
+305 VKIMKSEKD

-320 FTLQTLKTLDFLK
+320 FTLQTLKNLDFVNND
-333 KENEHAIIALKATNK
+333 NEHAIIALKATNK
-348 EDASEIVSNYSVV
+348 EDASEIVSNYSIVK
-361 TAKEL
+361 AQEL
-366 KKFGIAKVKDG
+366 REFGIAKVKDG
-377 KPIAEPTSFYPTEIT
+377 KPVAEPTSFYPTKIT
-392 AVAVNSPSDAELVFD
+392 AVTVNSANDAELVYD

-420 KEIDQ
+420 KEIDK

-430 GVAEDEI
+430 GVAENEI
-437 SYVYSKNDKFLCK
+437 SYVYSNDFEFLGK
-450 NPEDE
+450 DNE
-455 KKTDQN
+455 TNQN
-461 EFISL
+461 KFISL
-466 DGSVVKVDKEWLNKG
+466 EGSVVKVNKEWLAQG
-481 TAALGRTPVVKVVA
+481 TAAVGRTPVVKVVA
-495 KVKGVEMATG
+495 KVKGTTMATG
-505 FVKIEIVRESTVAPD
+505 FIKINIVRESTVAPD
-520 LEDLVVTIPVGDIE
+520 LEDLVVTVPVGEVE
-534 YSNIDAKDG
+534 YSNIDANNG
-543 FKKVMD
+543 FKKVMTWED
-549 WKAVNAEIYDKLGL
+549 ANVKIYDALGL
-563 SKEDFANNYNAPSTE
+563 SKEDFAANYNRPSTE
-578 GVSPTG
+578 GTVPAG
-584 VNVVA
+584 VMPLA

-597 TGTNMIELTIDNRVA
+597 TGTNMIELTITNRVA
-612 FYNKPDKQEVAIKYP
+612 VYNKPAKEEVAIKYP

-639 KFTYNIKHVKALPV
+639 KFTYSIKHAKALPE

-685 CKNYLSDYT
+685 CKNYLSGYA

-704 RFKATTPVQEGAVI
+704 RFKAKPEQKGAVI
-718 TGTDYKDQTI
+718 EGKDYTDQTI
-728 KLTKPFTTEEDHRDY
+728 KLTTPFTAEEPSRDY
-743 QIEMVATMANGEE
+743 QIQMVATMANGEE
-756 CVKEYTVRFVRP
+756 CVKDYTVRFVRP

-781 TATADS
+781 TATADT
-787 KDMSQLVV
+787 KDMSKLVV
-795 IKDRDDKV
+795 IKDRDGKV

-819 LDKAGLSFTYDVK
+819 LDKAGLSFAYDVN
-832 ADASFGDKL
+832 ADASFGGKL
-841 TVVNTTGIVEWY
+841 TVVNTTGMVKWY
-853 NGGNDLQQDKT
+853 NGGNDLQQDKN
-864 AQSVATITIPQIAT
+864 AQSIATITIPEIAT
-878 IKTTGDIKVLSTE
+878 IQTTGAIKVLSTE
-891 HSK
+891 NSKK

>member
-68 GVVVTLSDNKTFT
+68 GVVVTLSDNSSFT
-81 LTNGKDGAAGATG
+81 LTNGKDGAAGA
-94 ATGAAGKN
+94 AGAAGKN

-108 GEDGYWY
+108 GTDGYWY

-121 ENPWKGEKGN
+121 ENPWKCEKGN

-181 EIQSTEW
+181 EVQTTTW

-202 ENGYLTLSGVAG
+202 ENGYLTLNGVAG

-225 TLRSLAFVPEVIDSK
+225 TLRSLAFVPEVIDQQ
-240 TGLGAIDFYALLHKN
+240 TGLGRIDFYTLLKKKKGSN
-255 EGTGK
+255 E
-260 YEFVTSTNPT
+260 YDFVVSTNPT

-292 VVESR
+292 VVKSR
-297 VAGDNTDL
+297 VAGDETDL
-305 IKIMKSEKD
+305 VKIMKSEKD

-320 FTLQTLKTLDFLK
+320 FTLQTLKNLDFVNND
-333 KENEHAIIALKATNK
+333 NEHAIIALKATNK
-348 EDASEIVSNYSVV
+348 EDASEIVSNYSIVK
-361 TAKEL
+361 AQEL
-366 KKFGIAKVKDG
+366 REFGIAKVKDG
-377 KPIAEPTSFYPTEIT
+377 EPVAEPTSFYPTKIT
-392 AVAVNSPSDAELVFD
+392 AVTVNSANDAELVYD

-437 SYVYSKNDKFLCK
+437 SYVYSNDFEFLGKDNETNQNKFV
-450 NPEDE
+450 
-455 KKTDQN
+455 
-461 EFISL
+461 SL
-466 DGSVVKVDKEWLNKG
+466 EGSVVKVNKEWLAQG
-481 TAALGRTPVVKVVA
+481 TAAVGRTPVVKVVA
-495 KVKGVEMATG
+495 KVKGTTMATG
-505 FVKIEIVRESTVAPD
+505 FIKINIVRESTVAPD
-520 LEDLVVTIPVGDIE
+520 LEDLVVTVPVGEVE
-534 YSNIDAKDG
+534 YSNIDANNG
-543 FKKVMD
+543 FKKVMTWED
-549 WKAVNAEIYDKLGL
+549 ANVKIYDALGL
-563 SKEDFANNYNAPSTE
+563 SKEDFANNYNRPSTE
-578 GVSPTG
+578 GTVPAG
-584 VNVVA
+584 VMPLA

-597 TGTNMIELTIDNRVA
+597 TGTNMIELTITNRVA
-612 FYNKPDKQEVAIKYP
+612 VYNKPAKEEVAIKYP

-639 KFTYNIKHVKALPV
+639 KFTYNIKHAKALPE

-668 GKMEG
+668 GKMEDG
-673 ESWKLISEMKEQ
+673 SWKLISEMKEQ
-685 CKNYLSDYT
+685 CKNYLSGYT
-694 LPGNHTSLKF
+694 YPGNHTKLFF
-704 RFKATTPVQEGAVI
+704 RFKVEDPKQKGAVI
-718 TGTDYKDQTI
+718 DGTDYTDQTI
-728 KLTKPFTTEEDHRDY
+728 KLTTPFTTEEPSRDY
-743 QIEMVATMANGEE
+743 HIQMVATMANGEE
-756 CVKEYTVRFVRP
+756 CFKDYTVRFVRP

-775 ITLKTF
+775 ITLKTL
-781 TATADS
+781 TAKPDT
-787 KDMSQLVV
+787 KDMSKLVV
-795 IKDRDDKV
+795 IKDRDGKV

-819 LDKAGLSFTYDVK
+819 LDKAGLSFAYDVK
-832 ADASFGDKL
+832 ADASFGGKL
-841 TVVNTTGIVEWY
+841 TVVATTGKVEWY
-853 NGGNDLQQDKT
+853 NGGNDLQQDKN
-864 AQSVATITIPQIAT
+864 AQSVATITIPEIAT
-878 IKTTGDIKVLSTE
+878 IQTTGAIKVLSTE

>member
-68 GVVVTLSDNKTFT
+68 GVVVTLSDNSSFT
-81 LTNGKDGAAGATG
+81 LTNGKDGAAGA
-94 ATGAAGKN
+94 AGKN

-108 GEDGYWY
+108 GTDGYWY

-181 EIQSTEW
+181 EVQSTTW

-202 ENGYLTLSGVAG
+202 ENGYLTLNGVAG

-225 TLRSLAFVPEVIDSK
+225 TLRSLAFVPEVIDQQ
-240 TGLGAIDFYALLHKN
+240 TGLGRIDFYTLLKKKK
-255 EGTGK
+255 GSDK
-260 YEFVTSTNPT
+260 YDFVVSTNPT

-282 KNVEWSFINR
+282 KNVEWNFINR
-292 VVESR
+292 VVKSR

-305 IKIMKSEKD
+305 VKIMKSEKD

-320 FTLQTLKTLDFLK
+320 FTLQTLKNLDFVNND
-333 KENEHAIIALKATNK
+333 NEHAIIALKATNK
-348 EDASEIVSNYSVV
+348 EDASEIVSNYSIVK
-361 TAKEL
+361 AQEL
-366 KKFGIAKVKDG
+366 REFGIAKIKDG
-377 KPIAEPTSFYPTEIT
+377 EPIAEPTSFYPTKIT
-392 AVAVNSPSDAELVFD
+392 AVTVNSANDAELVYD

-420 KEIDQ
+420 KEIDK

-437 SYVYSKNDKFLCK
+437 SYVYSKDDEFLG
-450 NPEDE
+450 EDG
-455 KKTDQN
+455 TTNQN
-461 EFISL
+461 KFISL
-466 DGSVVKVDKEWLNKG
+466 EGSVVKVDRKWLVAQG

-495 KVKGVEMATG
+495 KVKGTTMATG
-505 FVKIEIVRESTVAPD
+505 FIKINIVRESTVAPD
-520 LEDLVVTIPVGDIE
+520 LEDLVVTIPVGEVE
-534 YSNIDAKDG
+534 YSNIDANNG
-543 FKKVMD
+543 FKKVMTWED
-549 WKAVNAEIYDKLGL
+549 ANVKIYDALGL
-563 SKEDFANNYNAPSTE
+563 SKEDFAANYNNPSTE
-578 GVSPTG
+578 GVVPGG
-584 VNVVA
+584 VMPLA
-589 NMPGAAGV
+589 NMPGDAGV
-597 TGTNMIELTIDNRVA
+597 TGTNMIEVTIDNTVA
-612 FYNKPDKQEVAIKYP
+612 VYNKPAKEEVAIKYP

-639 KFTYNIKHVKALPV
+639 KFTYSIKHAKALPE

-685 CKNYLSDYT
+685 CKNYLSGYA

-704 RFKATTPVQEGAVI
+704 RFKATTSVQEGAVI
-718 TGTDYKDQTI
+718 EGTDYKNQTI
-728 KLTKPFTTEEDHRDY
+728 KLTTPFTTKEDHRDY

-756 CVKEYTVRFVRP
+756 CVKDYIVRFVRP

-781 TATADS
+781 TAEKDF
-787 KDMSQLVV
+787 KDMSKLVV
-795 IKDRDDKV
+795 IKDRDGKV

-819 LDKAGLSFTYDVK
+819 LDKAGLSFAYDVD
-832 ADASFGDKL
+832 ADASFGGKL
-841 TVVNTTGIVEWY
+841 TVVNTTGMVEWY
-853 NGGNDLQQDKT
+853 NGGNDLQQDKNAT
-864 AQSVATITIPQIAT
+864 SVATITIPQIAK
-878 IKTTGDIKVLSTE
+878 IKTTGAIKVLSTE
-891 HSK
+891 NSKK